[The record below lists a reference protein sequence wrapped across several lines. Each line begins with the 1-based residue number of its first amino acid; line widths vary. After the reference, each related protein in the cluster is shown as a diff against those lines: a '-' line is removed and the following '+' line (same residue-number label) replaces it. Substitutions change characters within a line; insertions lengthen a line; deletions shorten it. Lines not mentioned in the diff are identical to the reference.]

1 MYKDK
6 KKKKNK
12 IKTRGDG
19 FSVTPKPIPV
29 TFFEINEQTGKF
41 SAEAET
47 EEVKTETPVA
57 AEKEEELAAATEK
70 VEETTEEPDEDLPE
84 EEEKLEI
91 SDESEESETEEPDED
106 LPEEEEKLEIS
117 DEAEESETEKPDG
130 EAEEAPFVFD
140 RSKVDFEPDEEFLS
154 TYVPSEQED
163 AEEETEEETEEE
175 EKTFEKW
182 KEAVDFEPD
191 TGDNDEP
198 EEVAEDETEEEIDE
212 DEPVE
217 EIDEDEPE
225 EAELAD
231 EPEYEEDDEE
241 LADEEEPFEEEQEI
255 KIEQSDEGEYSS
267 GNLTAAT
274 SSAIKVESLDAE
286 PIKEAAEE
294 DEKTIAEIER
304 ITDAANAVEEKT
316 EEADEEPCD
325 TTEPDEEPE
334 EEVLDEPEK
343 VAEDEI
349 EDEEVDE
356 EPVDEETA
364 EADEPETTYEV
375 EKADEPETAYE
386 VEEAGEEEI
395 VCEPQSQAQAEEEQ
409 AQAEEE
415 QAQTEEEQ
423 AQTEAEEDEF
433 APVKGQ
439 ITLDEALSES
449 IDLSPG
455 REISDFF
462 TTPAHEDKPAEQAE
476 EITETDQTA
485 EQAEEI
491 TETDQTAEQAEEVT
505 ATDQTAE
512 QAEEINA
519 TDQTAE
525 QAEEVKIDAEREEP
539 LTVYEYAEAKPAKE
553 PAKECEQRDD
563 DEAEKG
569 IFDDVVTDN
578 GEDEYLTVFDEP
590 QANSEEA
597 EEAEAETIFEEPQ
610 PAETTHEEPQEQ
622 GEVSEQA
629 AESAETTQAVGEE
642 QKTQPSCEEKEEI
655 REEIPEET
663 EEEKFQKEQQKKQSL
678 RRKYMF
684 NEEYDQGSS
693 VAKIMVIG
701 VGGAGNNAVNRMIDQ
716 GVHTAQFVAINTDKQ
731 ALMLSKCPPENR
743 YQIGAE
749 ETKGLGAGANP
760 EIGEKAA
767 EESRELIEQIVDGV
781 DLLFIAAGMGGGTG
795 TGASPVIAKVAKEK
809 GCVTV
814 AVVTK
819 PFMFEGG
826 KREANAK
833 KGIAN
838 LEKYVDTMIIIP
850 NDKLL
855 EALKP
860 DTPMIEALKYAD
872 DTLRQGICGIAD
884 LIATPSLINLD
895 FADVSAI
902 IKNQGLAHMGVGRA
916 KGENRI
922 LEAVREAISSP
933 LLETTIEGAKG
944 VILNVT
950 GGKDL
955 TLKQVDEAAHSIKG
969 IVDPSANIIFGMN
982 INEALQEEVIITM
995 IATGFDRSADDSSD
1009 ASRAYKNL
1017 FTSRP
1022 EPEKKV
1028 EEPEEAK
1035 PSYVRSPYE
1044 RETARPA
1051 AQTPYARG
1059 YGEEEEAPRSRYAS
1073 PEQSS
1078 YGDKRDGYAREP
1090 YAGRPYDRHD
1100 EDYVER
1106 PQYDREQP
1114 RRAYGDERVVTTG
1127 AARNAYGE
1135 YGREDD
1141 RARDQRRGYEEPS
1154 YEDYPYGAPQE
1165 QQPKEEQK
1173 KGGLPAFVRKLFKK

>member
-12 IKTRGDG
+12 IKTRGGG

-57 AEKEEELAAATEK
+57 AEKEEELAAA
-70 VEETTEEPDEDLPE
+70 P
-84 EEEKLEI
+84 EKLE
-91 SDESEESETEEPDED
+91 ETTEEPDED

-198 EEVAEDETEEEIDE
+198 EKVAEDETEKVAEDETEEEIDE
-212 DEPVE
+212 EPEPEDEEVEEEPVE
-217 EIDEDEPE
+217 EEETEDEESIEEESEETEEIIDEDEPE

-255 KIEQSDEGEYSS
+255 KIEQTDEGEYSS

-304 ITDAANAVEEKT
+304 ITDAANAVEETT

-325 TTEPDEEPE
+325 TSEPDEEPE
-334 EEVLDEPEK
+334 EEVLDEPE
-343 VAEDEI
+343 A
-349 EDEEVDE
+349 
-356 EPVDEETA
+356 A
-364 EADEPETTYEV
+364 YEV
-375 EKADEPETAYE
+375 EKAD
-386 VEEAGEEEI
+386 EEEI
-395 VCEPQSQAQAEEEQ
+395 VCEPQSQAQAE
-409 AQAEEE
+409 
-415 QAQTEEEQ
+415 
-423 AQTEAEEDEF
+423 AEEDEF

-439 ITLDEALSES
+439 ITFDEALSES

-455 REISDFF
+455 GEISDFF

-476 EITETDQTA
+476 EVTA
-485 EQAEEI
+485 
-491 TETDQTAEQAEEVT
+491 TNQTAEQAEEVT

-512 QAEEINA
+512 QAEEVTA

-539 LTVYEYAEAKPAKE
+539 LTVYEYAEAE
-553 PAKECEQRDD
+553 PAKEDELTGD

-590 QANSEEA
+590 QANSKDS
-597 EEAEAETIFEEPQ
+597 EEAEAETISEEPQ
-610 PAETTHEEPQEQ
+610 PAETTSEEPQAQ
-622 GEVSEQA
+622 GDVSEQA
-629 AESAETTQAVGEE
+629 AESAQTTKAVGEE

-1100 EDYVER
+1100 EDYAER

-1114 RRAYGDERVVTTG
+1114 RRAYGEERVVTTG

-1135 YGREDD
+1135 YGREDE

>member
-12 IKTRGDG
+12 IKTRGGG

-29 TFFEINEQTGKF
+29 SFFEINEQTGKF
-41 SAEAET
+41 SSEEDLQST
-47 EEVKTETPVA
+47 DEEVTA
-57 AEKEEELAAATEK
+57 APAVDRTFSAQTAST
-70 VEETTEEPDEDLPE
+70 PDEEKQTEDLAR

-91 SDESEESETEEPDED
+91 SD
-106 LPEEEEKLEIS
+106 
-117 DEAEESETEKPDG
+117 

-163 AEEETEEETEEE
+163 TEEETEEE

-191 TGDNDEP
+191 TGDNDQP
-198 EEVAEDETEEEIDE
+198 EKVAEDE
-212 DEPVE
+212 EPVE
-217 EIDEDEPE
+217 EEPEKTEETIDEDEPE

-231 EPEYEEDDEE
+231 EEPEPVAAYEIEEASEEPEDEETDEDEPEEAE
-241 LADEEEPFEEEQEI
+241 LADEEPEPEDEENDEEPFEEEQEI

-274 SSAIKVESLDAE
+274 SSAVEVESLDVE
-286 PIKEAAEE
+286 TIKEAAEE

-304 ITDAANAVEEKT
+304 IAEAANAVEETK
-316 EEADEEPCD
+316 EEAGEAEEVCDYDEPE
-325 TTEPDEEPE
+325 EEPE
-334 EEVLDEPEK
+334 EEVLDEPE
-343 VAEDEI
+343 
-349 EDEEVDE
+349 
-356 EPVDEETA
+356 DEETA
-364 EADEPETTYEV
+364 EEDEPEAAYEV
-375 EKADEPETAYE
+375 EKADE
-386 VEEAGEEEI
+386 EEI
-395 VCEPQSQAQAEEEQ
+395 VEEEQ
-409 AQAEEE
+409 AQAEEP
-415 QAQTEEEQ
+415 QAQTES
-423 AQTEAEEDEF
+423 EEDEF
-433 APVKGQ
+433 APIKGQ
-439 ITLDEALSES
+439 ITFDEALSES
-449 IDLSPG
+449 IDVSPG
-455 REISDFF
+455 GEISDFF

-476 EITETDQTA
+476 EVTEAIQTA
-485 EQAEEI
+485 EQAEDVTA
-491 TETDQTAEQAEEVT
+491 TEQTAEQAEEVT
-505 ATDQTAE
+505 ETDQTAE
-512 QAEEINA
+512 QTEEVTETI
-519 TDQTAE
+519 QTAE
-525 QAEEVKIDAEREEP
+525 QAEEVELDAEREEP

-553 PAKECEQRDD
+553 GEPTGG
-563 DEAEKG
+563 DETEKG

-590 QANSEEA
+590 QANSEDSEDS
-597 EEAEAETIFEEPQ
+597 EENEAETITREESVTKTAKEPQPQEKIKEPQ
-610 PAETTHEEPQEQ
+610 PAETTFEEPQAQ
-622 GEVSEQA
+622 GVIAEQA
-629 AESAETTQAVGEE
+629 AEAAGATKTIGEE

-663 EEEKFQKEQQKKQSL
+663 EEEKFQKEQQKKQSI

-1100 EDYVER
+1100 EDYAER

-1114 RRAYGDERVVTTG
+1114 RRAYGEERVVTTG

>member
-12 IKTRGDG
+12 IKTRGGG

-29 TFFEINEQTGKF
+29 SFFEINEQTGKF

-47 EEVKTETPVA
+47 EEVKKETPVA
-57 AEKEEELAAATEK
+57 AEKEEELAAAPKE

-91 SDESEESETEEPDED
+91 SDEI
-106 LPEEEEKLEIS
+106 K
-117 DEAEESETEKPDG
+117 ESETEKSDG
-130 EAEEAPFVFD
+130 EAEEAEEAPFVFD

-163 AEEETEEETEEE
+163 SEEETEEETEEE

-182 KEAVDFEPD
+182 KESVDFEPD
-191 TGDNDEP
+191 AGDNDEP
-198 EEVAEDETEEEIDE
+198 EKVAEDE
-212 DEPVE
+212 EPVE
-217 EIDEDEPE
+217 EESEPEGEIEDEEIEDEIAEEPEPE

-231 EPEYEEDDEE
+231 EEHVNETDCEEIDEEIDEGEIAEDEEAEAELADEPEDEENDEE

-274 SSAIKVESLDAE
+274 SSAVKVESLDEE

-304 ITDAANAVEEKT
+304 IAEAANAVEETK

-325 TTEPDEEPE
+325 TSEPDEEPE
-334 EEVLDEPEK
+334 EEVLNETEG
-343 VAEDEI
+343 
-349 EDEEVDE
+349 
-356 EPVDEETA
+356 EETA
-364 EADEPETTYEV
+364 EEDEPEAAYEV
-375 EKADEPETAYE
+375 EKADEEET
-386 VEEAGEEEI
+386 V
-395 VCEPQSQAQAEEEQ
+395 EEEQ
-409 AQAEEE
+409 AQAEEP
-415 QAQTEEEQ
+415 QAQTES
-423 AQTEAEEDEF
+423 EEDEF

-439 ITLDEALSES
+439 ISLDEALSES
-449 IDLSPG
+449 IDLSPDG
-455 REISDFF
+455 EISDFF

-476 EITETDQTA
+476 EITATDQTVEQADEITETDQTV

-491 TETDQTAEQAEEVT
+491 TETDQTAEQAEDVT
-505 ATDQTAE
+505 ATE
-512 QAEEINA
+512 H
-519 TDQTAE
+519 
-525 QAEEVKIDAEREEP
+525 EEP

-553 PAKECEQRDD
+553 DEQRGD
-563 DEAEKG
+563 DETEKG
-569 IFDDVVTDN
+569 IFDDVVADN

-590 QANSEEA
+590 QANSEDG
-597 EEAEAETIFEEPQ
+597 EESEAETITREESVTKTAKEPQPQEKKKEPQ
-610 PAETTHEEPQEQ
+610 PAETTFEEPQAQ
-622 GEVSEQA
+622 GVIAEQA
-629 AESAETTQAVGEE
+629 EEAAEATKTIGEE

-663 EEEKFQKEQQKKQSL
+663 EEEKFQKEQQKKQSI

-1028 EEPEEAK
+1028 EEPEEK
-1035 PSYVRSPYE
+1035 PTSYVRSPYE

-1059 YGEEEEAPRSRYAS
+1059 YGEEEETPRSRYAS

-1100 EDYVER
+1100 EDYAER

-1114 RRAYGDERVVTTG
+1114 RRTYGDERVVTTG

-1135 YGREDD
+1135 YGREDE

-1154 YEDYPYGAPQE
+1154 YEDYPYGAPQK
-1165 QQPKEEQK
+1165 QQPEEEQK

>member
-12 IKTRGDG
+12 IKTRGGG

-29 TFFEINEQTGKF
+29 SFFEINEQTGKF
-41 SAEAET
+41 SSEEDLQSAD
-47 EEVKTETPVA
+47 EEVVQSTDEEVTA
-57 AEKEEELAAATEK
+57 APAVDRTFSAQSVST
-70 VEETTEEPDEDLPE
+70 PDEEKQTEDLAR

-91 SDESEESETEEPDED
+91 SD
-106 LPEEEEKLEIS
+106 
-117 DEAEESETEKPDG
+117 

-163 AEEETEEETEEE
+163 TEEETEEE

-198 EEVAEDETEEEIDE
+198 EEETEEEVADE
-212 DEPVE
+212 EPLNETEGE
-217 EIDEDEPE
+217 EIDGEPAEDEIDE
-225 EAELAD
+225 GEIAEDDEAEAEAELAD
-231 EPEYEEDDEE
+231 EPEDVEDDEE
-241 LADEEEPFEEEQEI
+241 TFEEEQEI

-274 SSAIKVESLDAE
+274 SSAVKVESLDEE

-304 ITDAANAVEEKT
+304 IADAANAVEETK

-325 TTEPDEEPE
+325 TPEPDEEPE
-334 EEVLDEPEK
+334 EEVLDEPE
-343 VAEDEI
+343 
-349 EDEEVDE
+349 
-356 EPVDEETA
+356 DEETA
-364 EADEPETTYEV
+364 EEDEPEAAYEV
-375 EKADEPETAYE
+375 EKADE
-386 VEEAGEEEI
+386 EEI
-395 VCEPQSQAQAEEEQ
+395 V
-409 AQAEEE
+409 EEE

-423 AQTEAEEDEF
+423 AQTESEEDEF

-439 ITLDEALSES
+439 ITFDEALSES

-462 TTPAHEDKPAEQAE
+462 TTPAHEDKPSEQAE
-476 EITETDQTA
+476 EVTSTEQTAEQAAEVTETDQTA
-485 EQAEEI
+485 EQAEDVTA
-491 TETDQTAEQAEEVT
+491 TEQTAEQAEDVT
-505 ATDQTAE
+505 AA
-512 QAEEINA
+512 
-519 TDQTAE
+519 DQTAE
-525 QAEEVKIDAEREEP
+525 QAEEVKIDTEHEEP

-553 PAKECEQRDD
+553 DEQRGD
-563 DEAEKG
+563 DETEKG
-569 IFDDVVTDN
+569 IFDDVVADN

-590 QANSEEA
+590 QANSENSEDG
-597 EEAEAETIFEEPQ
+597 EENEAETITREESVTKTAKEPQPQEKIKEPQPVQAIAETTFEEPQ
-610 PAETTHEEPQEQ
+610 AQ
-622 GEVSEQA
+622 GVIAEQA
-629 AESAETTQAVGEE
+629 EEAAEATKTIGEE

-663 EEEKFQKEQQKKQSL
+663 EEEKFQKEQQKKQSI

-1028 EEPEEAK
+1028 EEPEEK
-1035 PSYVRSPYE
+1035 QTSYVRSPYE

-1100 EDYVER
+1100 EDYAER
-1106 PQYDREQP
+1106 PQYDREQS
-1114 RRAYGDERVVTTG
+1114 RRAYGEERVVTTG
-1127 AARNAYGE
+1127 AARSAYGE

-1165 QQPKEEQK
+1165 QQPKEEPK

>member
-12 IKTRGDG
+12 IKTRGGG

-29 TFFEINEQTGKF
+29 SFFEINEQTGKF

-47 EEVKTETPVA
+47 EEVKKETPVA
-57 AEKEEELAAATEK
+57 AEKEEELAAAPKEL
-70 VEETTEEPDEDLPE
+70 EETTEEAEEDLSE

-91 SDESEESETEEPDED
+91 SDEI
-106 LPEEEEKLEIS
+106 K
-117 DEAEESETEKPDG
+117 ESETEKSDE

-163 AEEETEEETEEE
+163 TEEETEEE

-191 TGDNDEP
+191 AGDNDEP
-198 EEVAEDETEEEIDE
+198 EKVAEDEEPVEEESEETEETIDE
-212 DEPVE
+212 DEPDEAELADEEPVNETDCE
-217 EIDEDEPE
+217 EIDEEIDEGE
-225 EAELAD
+225 IAEDEEAEAELAD
-231 EPEYEEDDEE
+231 EPEDEEDEEELADEEPEPEDEENDEE

-267 GNLTAAT
+267 GNLTATT
-274 SSAIKVESLDAE
+274 SSAVKVESLDEE

-304 ITDAANAVEEKT
+304 IADAANAVEETK
-316 EEADEEPCD
+316 EEADVEKEPCN
-325 TTEPDEEPE
+325 TLEPE
-334 EEVLDEPEK
+334 EEVLDETEG
-343 VAEDEI
+343 
-349 EDEEVDE
+349 
-356 EPVDEETA
+356 EETA
-364 EADEPETTYEV
+364 EEDEPEAAYEV
-375 EKADEPETAYE
+375 EKADE
-386 VEEAGEEEI
+386 EEI
-395 VCEPQSQAQAEEEQ
+395 VEEEQ

-415 QAQTEEEQ
+415 QAQTES
-423 AQTEAEEDEF
+423 EEDEF

-449 IDLSPG
+449 IDLSPRG
-455 REISDFF
+455 EISNFF
-462 TTPAHEDKPAEQAE
+462 TTPAHEDKPAEQA
-476 EITETDQTA
+476 D
-485 EQAEEI
+485 EI

-505 ATDQTAE
+505 AADQTAE
-512 QAEEINA
+512 QAEDVTATEQTAEQADEITA
-519 TDQTAE
+519 TEQTAE
-525 QAEEVKIDAEREEP
+525 QAEEVKIDAENEEP

-553 PAKECEQRDD
+553 DEQRGD

-590 QANSEEA
+590 QANSENS
-597 EEAEAETIFEEPQ
+597 EENEAETITREESVTKTAKEPQPQEKIKEPQ
-610 PAETTHEEPQEQ
+610 PAETTFEEPQAQ
-622 GEVSEQA
+622 GVIAEQA
-629 AESAETTQAVGEE
+629 AESAEATKTIGEE
-642 QKTQPSCEEKEEI
+642 QITQPYCEEKEEI

-663 EEEKFQKEQQKKQSL
+663 EEEKFQKEQQKKQSI

-826 KREANAK
+826 KRESNAK

-1028 EEPEEAK
+1028 EEPEEK
-1035 PSYVRSPYE
+1035 PTSYVRSPYE

-1059 YGEEEEAPRSRYAS
+1059 YGEEEETPRSRYAS
-1073 PEQSS
+1073 PEQSA

-1100 EDYVER
+1100 EDYAER

-1154 YEDYPYGAPQE
+1154 YEDYPYGAPQK
-1165 QQPKEEQK
+1165 QQPEEEPK

>member
-12 IKTRGDG
+12 IKTRGGG

-41 SAEAET
+41 SSEEDFQSAD
-47 EEVKTETPVA
+47 EEVTATPA
-57 AEKEEELAAATEK
+57 GGQTFSAQSAST
-70 VEETTEEPDEDLPE
+70 PDEEKQTEDLAR

-91 SDESEESETEEPDED
+91 SD
-106 LPEEEEKLEIS
+106 
-117 DEAEESETEKPDG
+117 

-191 TGDNDEP
+191 TDDNDEP
-198 EEVAEDETEEEIDE
+198 EKVAKDEEPIKEEPEPEGEIEDEEIEDEIAEEPEPEAAYEIEEASEEPEDEEIADEEPE
-212 DEPVE
+212 DE
-217 EIDEDEPE
+217 EDEE
-225 EAELAD
+225 ELAD
-231 EPEYEEDDEE
+231 EEPEPEYEENDEE
-241 LADEEEPFEEEQEI
+241 LADEEETFEEEQEI
-255 KIEQSDEGEYSS
+255 KIEQSDEDEYSS

-274 SSAIKVESLDAE
+274 SLAIKVDSLDVE

-294 DEKTIAEIER
+294 DEKTIEEIER
-304 ITDAANAVEEKT
+304 IADAANAVEETK

-325 TTEPDEEPE
+325 TPEPDEEPE
-334 EEVLDEPEK
+334 EEVLDEPE
-343 VAEDEI
+343 
-349 EDEEVDE
+349 
-356 EPVDEETA
+356 DEET
-364 EADEPETTYEV
+364 
-375 EKADEPETAYE
+375 
-386 VEEAGEEEI
+386 
-395 VCEPQSQAQAEEEQ
+395 
-409 AQAEEE
+409 AEEE
-415 QAQTEEEQ
+415 QAQTES
-423 AQTEAEEDEF
+423 EEDEF

-439 ITLDEALSES
+439 ITFDEALSES

-462 TTPAHEDKPAEQAE
+462 TTPAHEDKPAEQA
-476 EITETDQTA
+476 D
-485 EQAEEI
+485 EI

-505 ATDQTAE
+505 E
-512 QAEEINA
+512 

-525 QAEEVKIDAEREEP
+525 QAEEVKIDAEHEEP

-553 PAKECEQRDD
+553 DELRGD
-563 DEAEKG
+563 DETEKG

-590 QANSEEA
+590 QANSENS
-597 EEAEAETIFEEPQ
+597 EESEAETITREESVTKTAKEPQPQEKKKEPQTAETTFEEPQ
-610 PAETTHEEPQEQ
+610 AQ
-622 GEVSEQA
+622 GVIAEQA
-629 AESAETTQAVGEE
+629 AESAEATKTIGEE
-642 QKTQPSCEEKEEI
+642 QRTQPSCEEKEEI

-663 EEEKFQKEQQKKQSL
+663 EEEKFQKEQQKKQSI

-684 NEEYDQGSS
+684 DEEYDQGSS

-826 KREANAK
+826 KRESNAK

-1028 EEPEEAK
+1028 EEPEEK
-1035 PSYVRSPYE
+1035 QTSYVRSPYE

-1059 YGEEEEAPRSRYAS
+1059 YGEEEEASRSRYAS

-1100 EDYVER
+1100 EDYAER
-1106 PQYDREQP
+1106 PQYDRDQP

-1127 AARNAYGE
+1127 AARSAYGE

-1154 YEDYPYGAPQE
+1154 YEDYPYGAPQK
-1165 QQPKEEQK
+1165 QQPEEEQK

>member
-12 IKTRGDG
+12 IKTRGGG

-29 TFFEINEQTGKF
+29 SFFEINEQTGKF
-41 SAEAET
+41 SSEEDLQSAD
-47 EEVKTETPVA
+47 EEVIQSVDEEVVQSADEEVVQSADEEVTATPAVDRTFSA
-57 AEKEEELAAATEK
+57 QSAST
-70 VEETTEEPDEDLPE
+70 PDEEKQTEDLAR

-91 SDESEESETEEPDED
+91 SD
-106 LPEEEEKLEIS
+106 
-117 DEAEESETEKPDG
+117 

-163 AEEETEEETEEE
+163 TEEETEEE

-198 EEVAEDETEEEIDE
+198 EEDIEKEVADEEPVTETEREEIDGEPAEDEESIEEES
-212 DEPVE
+212 E
-217 EIDEDEPE
+217 ETGETIAEDEPE
-225 EAELAD
+225 EDIEGEIAEDDEAEAELAD
-231 EPEYEEDDEE
+231 EEPEPEDEEDEEE

-274 SSAIKVESLDAE
+274 SSAVEVESLDME

-304 ITDAANAVEEKT
+304 IADAANAVEETK
-316 EEADEEPCD
+316 EEAGEAEEVCD
-325 TTEPDEEPE
+325 YDEPE
-334 EEVLDEPEK
+334 EEAEEEALGEPEEEPEDEEDEPE
-343 VAEDEI
+343 A
-349 EDEEVDE
+349 
-356 EPVDEETA
+356 A
-364 EADEPETTYEV
+364 YEV
-375 EKADEPETAYE
+375 EKADE
-386 VEEAGEEEI
+386 EEI
-395 VCEPQSQAQAEEEQ
+395 VEEEQ
-409 AQAEEE
+409 AQAEEP
-415 QAQTEEEQ
+415 QAQTES
-423 AQTEAEEDEF
+423 EEDEF

-439 ITLDEALSES
+439 ITFDEALSES
-449 IDLSPG
+449 IDVSPG
-455 REISDFF
+455 GEISDFF

-476 EITETDQTA
+476 EVTETNQTAEQTEEVTATEQTA
-485 EQAEEI
+485 EQAEDVTA
-491 TETDQTAEQAEEVT
+491 TEQTAEQAEEVELDT
-505 ATDQTAE
+505 
-512 QAEEINA
+512 
-519 TDQTAE
+519 
-525 QAEEVKIDAEREEP
+525 EREEP

-553 PAKECEQRDD
+553 GEQRGD
-563 DEAEKG
+563 DETEKG
-569 IFDDVVTDN
+569 IFDDVVAGN

-590 QANSEEA
+590 QAENEEN
-597 EEAEAETIFEEPQ
+597 EAETITREESVTKTAKEPQPQEKIKEPQ
-610 PAETTHEEPQEQ
+610 PAETTFEEPQAQ
-622 GEVSEQA
+622 GVIAEQA
-629 AESAETTQAVGEE
+629 EEAAEATKTIGEE
-642 QKTQPSCEEKEEI
+642 QKTQPYCEEKEEI
-655 REEIPEET
+655 REEIHEET
-663 EEEKFQKEQQKKQSL
+663 EEEKFQKGQQKKQSI

-1028 EEPEEAK
+1028 EEPEEK
-1035 PSYVRSPYE
+1035 QTSYVRSPYE

-1100 EDYVER
+1100 EDYAER
-1106 PQYDREQP
+1106 PQYDREQS
-1114 RRAYGDERVVTTG
+1114 RRAYGEERVVTTG
-1127 AARNAYGE
+1127 AARSAYGE

-1165 QQPKEEQK
+1165 QQPKEEPK

>member
-12 IKTRGDG
+12 IKTRGGG

-29 TFFEINEQTGKF
+29 SFFEINEQTGKF
-41 SAEAET
+41 SSEEDLQST
-47 EEVKTETPVA
+47 DEEVVQSVDEEVIQSTDEEVTA
-57 AEKEEELAAATEK
+57 APAVDRTFSAQSAST
-70 VEETTEEPDEDLPE
+70 PDE
-84 EEEKLEI
+84 EKQ
-91 SDESEESETEEPDED
+91 TED
-106 LPEEEEKLEIS
+106 LAREEEKLEIS
-117 DEAEESETEKPDG
+117 DEAEE
-130 EAEEAPFVFD
+130 APFVFD
-140 RSKVDFEPDEEFLS
+140 RSKGDFEPDEEFLS

-163 AEEETEEETEEE
+163 TEEETEEE

-182 KEAVDFEPD
+182 KESVDFEPD
-191 TGDNDEP
+191 AGDNDEP
-198 EEVAEDETEEEIDE
+198 EEDIEEEALGEPEDEETAEEDEPEEDIEEEVADEEPVTETEDEEIAEEPAEDEIDE
-212 DEPVE
+212 DEPEDE
-217 EIDEDEPE
+217 ESIEEESEEAEETIAEDEPE

-231 EPEYEEDDEE
+231 EPEDEEDDK
-241 LADEEEPFEEEQEI
+241 EPFEEEQQI

-274 SSAIKVESLDAE
+274 SSAVEVESLDVE

-304 ITDAANAVEEKT
+304 IADAANAVDETK
-316 EEADEEPCD
+316 EEADVEKE
-325 TTEPDEEPE
+325 EEPE
-334 EEVLDEPEK
+334 EEVLDEPEDK
-343 VAEDEI
+343 
-349 EDEEVDE
+349 
-356 EPVDEETA
+356 ETA
-364 EADEPETTYEV
+364 EEDEPEAAYEV
-375 EKADEPETAYE
+375 EKADE
-386 VEEAGEEEI
+386 EEI
-395 VCEPQSQAQAEEEQ
+395 VEEEQ
-409 AQAEEE
+409 AQAEEP
-415 QAQTEEEQ
+415 QAQTES
-423 AQTEAEEDEF
+423 EEDEF

-439 ITLDEALSES
+439 ITFDEALSES
-449 IDLSPG
+449 IDVSPG
-455 REISDFF
+455 GEISDFF

-476 EITETDQTA
+476 DVTATEQTA

-491 TETDQTAEQAEEVT
+491 AETDQTAEQTEEVTATEQTAEQAEEVT

-512 QAEEINA
+512 QAEE
-519 TDQTAE
+519 
-525 QAEEVKIDAEREEP
+525 VKIDAEHEEP

-553 PAKECEQRDD
+553 DEQRGD
-563 DEAEKG
+563 DETEKG

-590 QANSEEA
+590 QANSEDS
-597 EEAEAETIFEEPQ
+597 EENEAETITREESVTKTAKEPQPQEKIKEPQ
-610 PAETTHEEPQEQ
+610 PAETTFEEPQAQ
-622 GEVSEQA
+622 GVIAEQA
-629 AESAETTQAVGEE
+629 EEAAEATKTIGEE
-642 QKTQPSCEEKEEI
+642 QKTQPYCEEKEEI

-663 EEEKFQKEQQKKQSL
+663 EEEKFQKEQQKKQSI

-1028 EEPEEAK
+1028 EEPEEK
-1035 PSYVRSPYE
+1035 QTSYVRSPYE

-1059 YGEEEEAPRSRYAS
+1059 YGEEEETPRSRYAS

-1100 EDYVER
+1100 EDYAER
-1106 PQYDREQP
+1106 PQYDREQS
-1114 RRAYGDERVVTTG
+1114 RRAYGEERVVTTG
-1127 AARNAYGE
+1127 AARSAYGE

-1165 QQPKEEQK
+1165 QQPKEEPK

>member
-1 MYKDK
+1 
-6 KKKKNK
+6 
-12 IKTRGDG
+12 
-19 FSVTPKPIPV
+19 
-29 TFFEINEQTGKF
+29 
-41 SAEAET
+41 
-47 EEVKTETPVA
+47 
-57 AEKEEELAAATEK
+57 
-70 VEETTEEPDEDLPE
+70 
-84 EEEKLEI
+84 
-91 SDESEESETEEPDED
+91 
-106 LPEEEEKLEIS
+106 
-117 DEAEESETEKPDG
+117 
-130 EAEEAPFVFD
+130 
-140 RSKVDFEPDEEFLS
+140 
-154 TYVPSEQED
+154 
-163 AEEETEEETEEE
+163 
-175 EKTFEKW
+175 
-182 KEAVDFEPD
+182 
-191 TGDNDEP
+191 
-198 EEVAEDETEEEIDE
+198 
-212 DEPVE
+212 
-217 EIDEDEPE
+217 
-225 EAELAD
+225 
-231 EPEYEEDDEE
+231 
-241 LADEEEPFEEEQEI
+241 
-255 KIEQSDEGEYSS
+255 
-267 GNLTAAT
+267 
-274 SSAIKVESLDAE
+274 
-286 PIKEAAEE
+286 
-294 DEKTIAEIER
+294 
-304 ITDAANAVEEKT
+304 
-316 EEADEEPCD
+316 
-325 TTEPDEEPE
+325 
-334 EEVLDEPEK
+334 
-343 VAEDEI
+343 
-349 EDEEVDE
+349 
-356 EPVDEETA
+356 
-364 EADEPETTYEV
+364 
-375 EKADEPETAYE
+375 
-386 VEEAGEEEI
+386 
-395 VCEPQSQAQAEEEQ
+395 
-409 AQAEEE
+409 
-415 QAQTEEEQ
+415 
-423 AQTEAEEDEF
+423 
-433 APVKGQ
+433 
-439 ITLDEALSES
+439 
-449 IDLSPG
+449 
-455 REISDFF
+455 
-462 TTPAHEDKPAEQAE
+462 
-476 EITETDQTA
+476 
-485 EQAEEI
+485 
-491 TETDQTAEQAEEVT
+491 
-505 ATDQTAE
+505 
-512 QAEEINA
+512 
-519 TDQTAE
+519 
-525 QAEEVKIDAEREEP
+525 
-539 LTVYEYAEAKPAKE
+539 
-553 PAKECEQRDD
+553 
-563 DEAEKG
+563 
-569 IFDDVVTDN
+569 
-578 GEDEYLTVFDEP
+578 
-590 QANSEEA
+590 
-597 EEAEAETIFEEPQ
+597 
-610 PAETTHEEPQEQ
+610 
-622 GEVSEQA
+622 
-629 AESAETTQAVGEE
+629 
-642 QKTQPSCEEKEEI
+642 
-655 REEIPEET
+655 
-663 EEEKFQKEQQKKQSL
+663 
-678 RRKYMF
+678 MF

-826 KREANAK
+826 KRESNAK

-1028 EEPEEAK
+1028 EEPEEK
-1035 PSYVRSPYE
+1035 PTSYVRSPYE

-1059 YGEEEEAPRSRYAS
+1059 YCEEEEAPRSRYAS

-1100 EDYVER
+1100 EDYAEKDR
-1106 PQYDREQP
+1106 YDRERP

-1154 YEDYPYGAPQE
+1154 YEDYPYGAPQK
-1165 QQPKEEQK
+1165 QQPEEEQK

>member
-1 MYKDK
+1 M
-6 KKKKNK
+6 
-12 IKTRGDG
+12 
-19 FSVTPKPIPV
+19 
-29 TFFEINEQTGKF
+29 
-41 SAEAET
+41 
-47 EEVKTETPVA
+47 
-57 AEKEEELAAATEK
+57 
-70 VEETTEEPDEDLPE
+70 
-84 EEEKLEI
+84 
-91 SDESEESETEEPDED
+91 
-106 LPEEEEKLEIS
+106 
-117 DEAEESETEKPDG
+117 
-130 EAEEAPFVFD
+130 FD
-140 RSKVDFEPDEEFLS
+140 
-154 TYVPSEQED
+154 
-163 AEEETEEETEEE
+163 
-175 EKTFEKW
+175 
-182 KEAVDFEPD
+182 
-191 TGDNDEP
+191 
-198 EEVAEDETEEEIDE
+198 
-212 DEPVE
+212 
-217 EIDEDEPE
+217 
-225 EAELAD
+225 
-231 EPEYEEDDEE
+231 
-241 LADEEEPFEEEQEI
+241 
-255 KIEQSDEGEYSS
+255 
-267 GNLTAAT
+267 
-274 SSAIKVESLDAE
+274 
-286 PIKEAAEE
+286 
-294 DEKTIAEIER
+294 
-304 ITDAANAVEEKT
+304 
-316 EEADEEPCD
+316 
-325 TTEPDEEPE
+325 
-334 EEVLDEPEK
+334 
-343 VAEDEI
+343 
-349 EDEEVDE
+349 
-356 EPVDEETA
+356 
-364 EADEPETTYEV
+364 
-375 EKADEPETAYE
+375 
-386 VEEAGEEEI
+386 
-395 VCEPQSQAQAEEEQ
+395 
-409 AQAEEE
+409 
-415 QAQTEEEQ
+415 
-423 AQTEAEEDEF
+423 
-433 APVKGQ
+433 
-439 ITLDEALSES
+439 
-449 IDLSPG
+449 
-455 REISDFF
+455 
-462 TTPAHEDKPAEQAE
+462 
-476 EITETDQTA
+476 
-485 EQAEEI
+485 
-491 TETDQTAEQAEEVT
+491 
-505 ATDQTAE
+505 
-512 QAEEINA
+512 
-519 TDQTAE
+519 
-525 QAEEVKIDAEREEP
+525 
-539 LTVYEYAEAKPAKE
+539 
-553 PAKECEQRDD
+553 
-563 DEAEKG
+563 
-569 IFDDVVTDN
+569 
-578 GEDEYLTVFDEP
+578 
-590 QANSEEA
+590 
-597 EEAEAETIFEEPQ
+597 
-610 PAETTHEEPQEQ
+610 
-622 GEVSEQA
+622 
-629 AESAETTQAVGEE
+629 
-642 QKTQPSCEEKEEI
+642 
-655 REEIPEET
+655 
-663 EEEKFQKEQQKKQSL
+663 
-678 RRKYMF
+678 
-684 NEEYDQGSS
+684 EEYDQGSS

-826 KREANAK
+826 KRESNAK

-1028 EEPEEAK
+1028 EEPEEK
-1035 PSYVRSPYE
+1035 QTSYVRSPYE

-1059 YGEEEEAPRSRYAS
+1059 YDEEEEAPRSRYAS

-1100 EDYVER
+1100 EDYAER
-1106 PQYDREQP
+1106 PQYDRDQP

-1127 AARNAYGE
+1127 AARSAYGE

-1154 YEDYPYGAPQE
+1154 YEDYPYGAPQK
-1165 QQPKEEQK
+1165 QQPEEEPK

>member
-12 IKTRGDG
+12 IKTRGGG

-29 TFFEINEQTGKF
+29 SFFEINEQTGKF

-47 EEVKTETPVA
+47 EEVKKETPVA
-57 AEKEEELAAATEK
+57 AEKEEELAAASKEL
-70 VEETTEEPDEDLPE
+70 EETTEEAEEDLPE

-91 SDESEESETEEPDED
+91 SDEI
-106 LPEEEEKLEIS
+106 K
-117 DEAEESETEKPDG
+117 ESETEKFDG
-130 EAEEAPFVFD
+130 EAEEAEEAPFVFD

-163 AEEETEEETEEE
+163 TAEETEEETEEE

-182 KEAVDFEPD
+182 KESVDFEPD
-191 TGDNDEP
+191 AGDNDQP
-198 EEVAEDETEEEIDE
+198 EKVAEDE
-212 DEPVE
+212 EPVE
-217 EIDEDEPE
+217 EESEPECEIEDEEIEDEIAEEPEPE

-231 EPEYEEDDEE
+231 EEPVNETDCEEIDEEIDEGEIAEDEEAEAELADEPEDEENDEE

-274 SSAIKVESLDAE
+274 SSAVKVESLDEE

-304 ITDAANAVEEKT
+304 IAEAANAVEETK
-316 EEADEEPCD
+316 EEAGEAEEVCHYD
-325 TTEPDEEPE
+325 EPE
-334 EEVLDEPEK
+334 EEAEEEALGEPEEEEDEPE
-343 VAEDEI
+343 A
-349 EDEEVDE
+349 
-356 EPVDEETA
+356 A
-364 EADEPETTYEV
+364 YEV
-375 EKADEPETAYE
+375 EKADE
-386 VEEAGEEEI
+386 EEI
-395 VCEPQSQAQAEEEQ
+395 VEEEQ
-409 AQAEEE
+409 AQAEET
-415 QAQTEEEQ
+415 QAQAES
-423 AQTEAEEDEF
+423 EEDEF

-439 ITLDEALSES
+439 ITFDEALSES
-449 IDLSPG
+449 IDVSPG
-455 REISDFF
+455 SEISDFF
-462 TTPAHEDKPAEQAE
+462 TTPAHEDKPSEQAE
-476 EITETDQTA
+476 DVTATEQTA
-485 EQAEEI
+485 EQAEEV
-491 TETDQTAEQAEEVT
+491 TETNQTAEQAEEVT
-505 ATDQTAE
+505 ATEQTAE
-512 QAEEINA
+512 QAEDVTA
-519 TDQTAE
+519 TE
-525 QAEEVKIDAEREEP
+525 HEEP

-553 PAKECEQRDD
+553 DEQRGD
-563 DEAEKG
+563 DETEKG
-569 IFDDVVTDN
+569 IVDDVVADN

-590 QANSEEA
+590 QANGEDSEEN
-597 EEAEAETIFEEPQ
+597 EAETITREESVTKTAKEPQPQEKIKEPQ
-610 PAETTHEEPQEQ
+610 PAETTFEEPQAQ
-622 GEVSEQA
+622 GVIAEQA
-629 AESAETTQAVGEE
+629 EEAAEATKTIGEE
-642 QKTQPSCEEKEEI
+642 QKTQPYCEEKEEI

-663 EEEKFQKEQQKKQSL
+663 EEEKFQKEQQKKQSI

-1028 EEPEEAK
+1028 EEPEEK
-1035 PSYVRSPYE
+1035 QTSYVRSPYE

-1073 PEQSS
+1073 SEQSS

-1100 EDYVER
+1100 EDYAER
-1106 PQYDREQP
+1106 PQYDREQS
-1114 RRAYGDERVVTTG
+1114 RRAYGEERVVTTG
-1127 AARNAYGE
+1127 AARSAYGE

-1165 QQPKEEQK
+1165 QQPKEEPK

>member
-12 IKTRGDG
+12 IKTRGGG

-29 TFFEINEQTGKF
+29 SFFEINEQTGKF

-47 EEVKTETPVA
+47 EEVKEETPVA
-57 AEKEEELAAATEK
+57 AEKEEELAAAPKEL
-70 VEETTEEPDEDLPE
+70 EETTEETEEDLPE

-91 SDESEESETEEPDED
+91 SDEI
-106 LPEEEEKLEIS
+106 K
-117 DEAEESETEKPDG
+117 ESETEKFDG
-130 EAEEAPFVFD
+130 EAEEAEEAPFVFD

-163 AEEETEEETEEE
+163 SEEETEEETEEE

-182 KEAVDFEPD
+182 KESVDFEPD
-191 TGDNDEP
+191 AGDNDEP
-198 EEVAEDETEEEIDE
+198 EKVAEDE
-212 DEPVE
+212 EPVE
-217 EIDEDEPE
+217 EESEETEETIDEDEPE
-225 EAELAD
+225 EA
-231 EPEYEEDDEE
+231 E

-274 SSAIKVESLDAE
+274 SSAVKVESLDEE

-304 ITDAANAVEEKT
+304 IAEAANAVEETK

-325 TTEPDEEPE
+325 TPEPGEEPE
-334 EEVLDEPEK
+334 EEVLDEPE
-343 VAEDEI
+343 
-349 EDEEVDE
+349 
-356 EPVDEETA
+356 DEETA
-364 EADEPETTYEV
+364 EEDEPEAAYEV
-375 EKADEPETAYE
+375 EKADE
-386 VEEAGEEEI
+386 EEI
-395 VCEPQSQAQAEEEQ
+395 VEEEQ
-409 AQAEEE
+409 AQAEEP
-415 QAQTEEEQ
+415 QVQTESG
-423 AQTEAEEDEF
+423 EDEF

-439 ITLDEALSES
+439 ITFDEALSES

-462 TTPAHEDKPAEQAE
+462 TTPAHEDKPAEQAD
-476 EITETDQTA
+476 EITETDQTV
-485 EQAEEI
+485 EQADEI

-505 ATDQTAE
+505 AA
-512 QAEEINA
+512 
-519 TDQTAE
+519 DQTAE
-525 QAEEVKIDAEREEP
+525 QAEEVKIDAEHEEP

-553 PAKECEQRDD
+553 DEQRGD
-563 DEAEKG
+563 DETEKG
-569 IFDDVVTDN
+569 IFDDVVADN

-590 QANSEEA
+590 QANSEES
-597 EEAEAETIFEEPQ
+597 EESEAETITREESVTKTAKEPQ
-610 PAETTHEEPQEQ
+610 PQEKIKEPQTAETTFDEPQAQ
-622 GEVSEQA
+622 GVIAEQA
-629 AESAETTQAVGEE
+629 AESAEATKTIGEE

-663 EEEKFQKEQQKKQSL
+663 EEEKLQKEQQKKQSI

-826 KREANAK
+826 KRESNAK

-1028 EEPEEAK
+1028 EEPEEK
-1035 PSYVRSPYE
+1035 PTSYVRSPYE

-1059 YGEEEEAPRSRYAS
+1059 YGEEEESSRSRYAS

-1100 EDYVER
+1100 EDYAER
-1106 PQYDREQP
+1106 PQYDRDQP

-1127 AARNAYGE
+1127 AARSAYGE

-1154 YEDYPYGAPQE
+1154 YEDYPYGAPQK
-1165 QQPKEEQK
+1165 QQPEEEPK

>member
-12 IKTRGDG
+12 IKTRGGG

-57 AEKEEELAAATEK
+57 AEKEEELAAAPEK
-70 VEETTEEPDEDLPE
+70 LEETTEEPDEDLPE

-91 SDESEESETEEPDED
+91 SDET
-106 LPEEEEKLEIS
+106 
-117 DEAEESETEKPDG
+117 
-130 EAEEAPFVFD
+130 EEAPFVFD

-163 AEEETEEETEEE
+163 TEEETEEE

-182 KEAVDFEPD
+182 KESVDFEPD
-191 TGDNDEP
+191 AGDNDQP
-198 EEVAEDETEEEIDE
+198 EKVAEDEEPVEEESEETEETIDE
-212 DEPVE
+212 DEPDEAELADE
-217 EIDEDEPE
+217 EPEAAYEIEEASEEPEDGETNEDEPE

-231 EPEYEEDDEE
+231 EEHVNETDCEEIDKEPEPEDEENDEE

-274 SSAIKVESLDAE
+274 SSAVEVESLDEE

-304 ITDAANAVEEKT
+304 IAEAANAVEETK
-316 EEADEEPCD
+316 EEADEEEPCD
-325 TTEPDEEPE
+325 TPEPDEEPE
-334 EEVLDEPEK
+334 EEVLDEPE
-343 VAEDEI
+343 
-349 EDEEVDE
+349 
-356 EPVDEETA
+356 
-364 EADEPETTYEV
+364 DEPE
-375 EKADEPETAYE
+375 AAYE
-386 VEEAGEEEI
+386 VEETDEEEI
-395 VCEPQSQAQAEEEQ
+395 VCEPQSQAQ
-409 AQAEEE
+409 
-415 QAQTEEEQ
+415 TES
-423 AQTEAEEDEF
+423 EEDEF

-449 IDLSPG
+449 IDLSPDG
-455 REISDFF
+455 EISDFF
-462 TTPAHEDKPAEQAE
+462 TTPAHEDKPAEQA
-476 EITETDQTA
+476 D
-485 EQAEEI
+485 EI

-505 ATDQTAE
+505 AADQTAE
-512 QAEEINA
+512 QAEDVTATEQTAEQADEITA
-519 TDQTAE
+519 TEQTAE
-525 QAEEVKIDAEREEP
+525 QAEEVKIDAEHEEP

-553 PAKECEQRDD
+553 DEQRGD
-563 DEAEKG
+563 DEMEKG
-569 IFDDVVTDN
+569 IFDDVVADN

-590 QANSEEA
+590 QANSEDG
-597 EEAEAETIFEEPQ
+597 EENEAETITREESVTKTAKEPQPQEKIKEPQ
-610 PAETTHEEPQEQ
+610 PAETTFEEPQAQ
-622 GEVSEQA
+622 GVIAEQA
-629 AESAETTQAVGEE
+629 TEATKTIGEE
-642 QKTQPSCEEKEEI
+642 QKTQPYCEEKEEI

-663 EEEKFQKEQQKKQSL
+663 EEEKFQKEQQKKQSI

-826 KREANAK
+826 KRESNAK

-1028 EEPEEAK
+1028 EEPEEK
-1035 PSYVRSPYE
+1035 PTSYVRSPYE

-1059 YGEEEEAPRSRYAS
+1059 YDEEEEAPRSRYAS

-1100 EDYVER
+1100 EDYAER

-1114 RRAYGDERVVTTG
+1114 RRTYGEERVVTTG

-1154 YEDYPYGAPQE
+1154 YEDYPYGAPQK
-1165 QQPKEEQK
+1165 QQPEEEQK

>member
-12 IKTRGDG
+12 IKTRGGG

-29 TFFEINEQTGKF
+29 SFFEINEQTGKF
-41 SAEAET
+41 SSEEDLQSAD
-47 EEVKTETPVA
+47 EEVVQSADEEVTATPAVGQTFSA
-57 AEKEEELAAATEK
+57 QSAST
-70 VEETTEEPDEDLPE
+70 PDEEKQTEDLAR

-91 SDESEESETEEPDED
+91 SD
-106 LPEEEEKLEIS
+106 
-117 DEAEESETEKPDG
+117 

-163 AEEETEEETEEE
+163 TEEETEEE

-182 KEAVDFEPD
+182 KESVDFEPD
-191 TGDNDEP
+191 AGDNDEP
-198 EEVAEDETEEEIDE
+198 EDEET
-212 DEPVE
+212 
-217 EIDEDEPE
+217 DEDEPE

-231 EPEYEEDDEE
+231 EEPVNETDCEEIDEEIDEGEIAENDEAEAE
-241 LADEEEPFEEEQEI
+241 LADEPEDEEVADEELFEEEQEI

-274 SSAIKVESLDAE
+274 SSAVEVESLDME

-304 ITDAANAVEEKT
+304 IADAANAVEETK
-316 EEADEEPCD
+316 EEADEEKEPCD
-325 TTEPDEEPE
+325 TLEPDEEPE
-334 EEVLDEPEK
+334 EEVLDEPE
-343 VAEDEI
+343 
-349 EDEEVDE
+349 
-356 EPVDEETA
+356 DEETA
-364 EADEPETTYEV
+364 EEDEPEAAYEV
-375 EKADEPETAYE
+375 EKAD
-386 VEEAGEEEI
+386 VEET
-395 VCEPQSQAQAEEEQ
+395 VEEEQ

-415 QAQTEEEQ
+415 QAQTES
-423 AQTEAEEDEF
+423 EEDEF

-439 ITLDEALSES
+439 ITFDEALSES

-455 REISDFF
+455 GEISDFF
-462 TTPAHEDKPAEQAE
+462 TTPAHEDKPAEQAD
-476 EITETDQTA
+476 EITETDQTV

-491 TETDQTAEQAEEVT
+491 TAA
-505 ATDQTAE
+505 
-512 QAEEINA
+512 
-519 TDQTAE
+519 DQTAE
-525 QAEEVKIDAEREEP
+525 QAEEVKIDAEHEEP

-553 PAKECEQRDD
+553 GEQRGD
-563 DEAEKG
+563 DETEKG
-569 IFDDVVTDN
+569 IFDDVVADN

-590 QANSEEA
+590 QASSENSEES
-597 EEAEAETIFEEPQ
+597 EAETITREESVTKTAKEPQPQEKIKEPQTAETTFEEPQ
-610 PAETTHEEPQEQ
+610 AQ
-622 GEVSEQA
+622 GVIAEQA
-629 AESAETTQAVGEE
+629 AESAEATKTIGEE

-663 EEEKFQKEQQKKQSL
+663 EEEKFQKEQQKKQSI

-826 KREANAK
+826 KRESNAK

-1028 EEPEEAK
+1028 EEPEEK
-1035 PSYVRSPYE
+1035 QTSYVRSPYE

-1059 YGEEEEAPRSRYAS
+1059 YGEEEETPRSRYAS
-1073 PEQSS
+1073 PEQSA

-1100 EDYVER
+1100 EDYAER

-1114 RRAYGDERVVTTG
+1114 RRAYGEERVVTTG

>member
-12 IKTRGDG
+12 IKTRGGG

-29 TFFEINEQTGKF
+29 SFFEINEQTGKF
-41 SAEAET
+41 SSEEDLQSAD
-47 EEVKTETPVA
+47 EEVVQSADEEVVQSSDEEVVQSADEEVTA
-57 AEKEEELAAATEK
+57 APAVGQTFSAQTAST
-70 VEETTEEPDEDLPE
+70 PDE
-84 EEEKLEI
+84 EKQ
-91 SDESEESETEEPDED
+91 TED
-106 LPEEEEKLEIS
+106 LAREEEKLEIS
-117 DEAEESETEKPDG
+117 DEAEEV
-130 EAEEAPFVFD
+130 PFVFD
-140 RSKVDFEPDEEFLS
+140 RSTVDFEPDEEFLS

-163 AEEETEEETEEE
+163 TEEETEEE

-182 KEAVDFEPD
+182 KESVDFEPD
-191 TGDNDEP
+191 AGDNDQP
-198 EEVAEDETEEEIDE
+198 EKVAEDE
-212 DEPVE
+212 EPVE
-217 EIDEDEPE
+217 EESEPEAAYEIEEASEEPEDEETDEDEPE
-225 EAELAD
+225 EAELADEEPVNETDCEEIDEEIDEGEIAENDEAEAELAD
-231 EPEYEEDDEE
+231 EPEYEEDDK
-241 LADEEEPFEEEQEI
+241 EPFEEEQEI

-274 SSAIKVESLDAE
+274 SSAVKVESLDEE

-304 ITDAANAVEEKT
+304 IAEAANAVEETK

-325 TTEPDEEPE
+325 TPEPDEEPE
-334 EEVLDEPEK
+334 EEVLNETEG
-343 VAEDEI
+343 
-349 EDEEVDE
+349 
-356 EPVDEETA
+356 EETA
-364 EADEPETTYEV
+364 EEDEPEAAYEV
-375 EKADEPETAYE
+375 EKADE
-386 VEEAGEEEI
+386 EEI
-395 VCEPQSQAQAEEEQ
+395 VEEERAQAEEPQAQAES
-409 AQAEEE
+409 
-415 QAQTEEEQ
+415 
-423 AQTEAEEDEF
+423 EEDEF

-439 ITLDEALSES
+439 ITFDEALSES
-449 IDLSPG
+449 IDVSPRG
-455 REISDFF
+455 EISDFF

-476 EITETDQTA
+476 EV
-485 EQAEEI
+485 

-505 ATDQTAE
+505 AADQTAE
-512 QAEEINA
+512 QAEDVTA
-519 TDQTAE
+519 TE
-525 QAEEVKIDAEREEP
+525 HEEP

-553 PAKECEQRDD
+553 DEQRGD
-563 DEAEKG
+563 DETEKG
-569 IFDDVVTDN
+569 IFDDVVADN

-590 QANSEEA
+590 QANSEDG
-597 EEAEAETIFEEPQ
+597 EESEAETITREESVTKTAKEPQPQEKIKEPQ
-610 PAETTHEEPQEQ
+610 PAETTFEEPQAQ
-622 GEVSEQA
+622 GVIAEQA
-629 AESAETTQAVGEE
+629 EEAAEATKTIGEE
-642 QKTQPSCEEKEEI
+642 QKTQPYCEEKEEI

-663 EEEKFQKEQQKKQSL
+663 EEEKFQKEQQKKQSI

-826 KREANAK
+826 KRESNAK

-1028 EEPEEAK
+1028 EEPEEK
-1035 PSYVRSPYE
+1035 QTSYVRSPYE

-1100 EDYVER
+1100 EDYAER
-1106 PQYDREQP
+1106 PQYDREQS
-1114 RRAYGDERVVTTG
+1114 RRAYGEERVVTTG
-1127 AARNAYGE
+1127 AARSAYGE

-1165 QQPKEEQK
+1165 QQPKEEPK

>member
-12 IKTRGDG
+12 IKTRGGG

-41 SAEAET
+41 SSEEDFQSAD
-47 EEVKTETPVA
+47 EEVTATPA
-57 AEKEEELAAATEK
+57 GGQTFSAQSAST
-70 VEETTEEPDEDLPE
+70 PDEEKQTEDLAR

-91 SDESEESETEEPDED
+91 SD
-106 LPEEEEKLEIS
+106 
-117 DEAEESETEKPDG
+117 

-191 TGDNDEP
+191 TDDNDEP
-198 EEVAEDETEEEIDE
+198 EKVAKDEEPIKEEPEPEGEIEDEEIEDEIAEEPEPEAAYEIEEASEEPEDEEIADEEPE
-212 DEPVE
+212 DE
-217 EIDEDEPE
+217 EDEE
-225 EAELAD
+225 ELAD
-231 EPEYEEDDEE
+231 EEPEPEYEENDEE
-241 LADEEEPFEEEQEI
+241 LADEEETFEEEQEI
-255 KIEQSDEGEYSS
+255 KIEQSDEDEYSS

-274 SSAIKVESLDAE
+274 SLAIKVDSLDVE

-294 DEKTIAEIER
+294 DEKTIEEIER
-304 ITDAANAVEEKT
+304 IADAANAVEETK

-325 TTEPDEEPE
+325 TPEPDEEPE
-334 EEVLDEPEK
+334 EEVLDEPE
-343 VAEDEI
+343 
-349 EDEEVDE
+349 
-356 EPVDEETA
+356 DEETA
-364 EADEPETTYEV
+364 EEDEPEAAYEV
-375 EKADEPETAYE
+375 EKADE
-386 VEEAGEEEI
+386 EEI
-395 VCEPQSQAQAEEEQ
+395 VEEEQ

-415 QAQTEEEQ
+415 QAQTES
-423 AQTEAEEDEF
+423 EEDEF

-439 ITLDEALSES
+439 ITFDEALSES

-462 TTPAHEDKPAEQAE
+462 TTPAHEDKPAEQA
-476 EITETDQTA
+476 D
-485 EQAEEI
+485 EI

-505 ATDQTAE
+505 E
-512 QAEEINA
+512 

-525 QAEEVKIDAEREEP
+525 QAEEVKIDAEHEEP

-553 PAKECEQRDD
+553 DELRGD
-563 DEAEKG
+563 DETEKG

-590 QANSEEA
+590 QANSENS
-597 EEAEAETIFEEPQ
+597 EESEAETITREESVTKTAKEPQPQEKKKEPQTAETTFEEPQ
-610 PAETTHEEPQEQ
+610 AQ
-622 GEVSEQA
+622 GVIAEQA
-629 AESAETTQAVGEE
+629 AESAEATKTIGEE
-642 QKTQPSCEEKEEI
+642 QRTQPSCEEKEEI

-663 EEEKFQKEQQKKQSL
+663 EEEKFQKEQQKKQSI

-684 NEEYDQGSS
+684 DEEYDQGSS

-826 KREANAK
+826 KRESNAK

-1028 EEPEEAK
+1028 EEPEEK
-1035 PSYVRSPYE
+1035 QTSYVRSPYE

-1059 YGEEEEAPRSRYAS
+1059 YGEEEEASRSRYAS

-1100 EDYVER
+1100 EDYAER
-1106 PQYDREQP
+1106 PQYDRDQP

-1127 AARNAYGE
+1127 AARSAYGE

-1154 YEDYPYGAPQE
+1154 YEDYPYGAPQK
-1165 QQPKEEQK
+1165 QQPEEEQK

>member
-1 MYKDK
+1 
-6 KKKKNK
+6 
-12 IKTRGDG
+12 
-19 FSVTPKPIPV
+19 
-29 TFFEINEQTGKF
+29 
-41 SAEAET
+41 
-47 EEVKTETPVA
+47 
-57 AEKEEELAAATEK
+57 
-70 VEETTEEPDEDLPE
+70 
-84 EEEKLEI
+84 
-91 SDESEESETEEPDED
+91 
-106 LPEEEEKLEIS
+106 
-117 DEAEESETEKPDG
+117 
-130 EAEEAPFVFD
+130 
-140 RSKVDFEPDEEFLS
+140 
-154 TYVPSEQED
+154 
-163 AEEETEEETEEE
+163 
-175 EKTFEKW
+175 
-182 KEAVDFEPD
+182 
-191 TGDNDEP
+191 
-198 EEVAEDETEEEIDE
+198 
-212 DEPVE
+212 
-217 EIDEDEPE
+217 
-225 EAELAD
+225 
-231 EPEYEEDDEE
+231 
-241 LADEEEPFEEEQEI
+241 
-255 KIEQSDEGEYSS
+255 
-267 GNLTAAT
+267 
-274 SSAIKVESLDAE
+274 
-286 PIKEAAEE
+286 
-294 DEKTIAEIER
+294 
-304 ITDAANAVEEKT
+304 
-316 EEADEEPCD
+316 
-325 TTEPDEEPE
+325 
-334 EEVLDEPEK
+334 
-343 VAEDEI
+343 
-349 EDEEVDE
+349 
-356 EPVDEETA
+356 
-364 EADEPETTYEV
+364 
-375 EKADEPETAYE
+375 
-386 VEEAGEEEI
+386 
-395 VCEPQSQAQAEEEQ
+395 
-409 AQAEEE
+409 
-415 QAQTEEEQ
+415 
-423 AQTEAEEDEF
+423 
-433 APVKGQ
+433 
-439 ITLDEALSES
+439 
-449 IDLSPG
+449 
-455 REISDFF
+455 
-462 TTPAHEDKPAEQAE
+462 
-476 EITETDQTA
+476 
-485 EQAEEI
+485 
-491 TETDQTAEQAEEVT
+491 
-505 ATDQTAE
+505 
-512 QAEEINA
+512 
-519 TDQTAE
+519 
-525 QAEEVKIDAEREEP
+525 
-539 LTVYEYAEAKPAKE
+539 
-553 PAKECEQRDD
+553 
-563 DEAEKG
+563 
-569 IFDDVVTDN
+569 
-578 GEDEYLTVFDEP
+578 
-590 QANSEEA
+590 
-597 EEAEAETIFEEPQ
+597 
-610 PAETTHEEPQEQ
+610 
-622 GEVSEQA
+622 
-629 AESAETTQAVGEE
+629 
-642 QKTQPSCEEKEEI
+642 
-655 REEIPEET
+655 
-663 EEEKFQKEQQKKQSL
+663 
-678 RRKYMF
+678 MF

-826 KREANAK
+826 KRESNAK

-1028 EEPEEAK
+1028 EEPEEK
-1035 PSYVRSPYE
+1035 PTSYVRSPYE

-1051 AQTPYARG
+1051 AQTTYARG

-1100 EDYVER
+1100 EDYAEKDR
-1106 PQYDREQP
+1106 YDRDQS

-1127 AARNAYGE
+1127 AARSAYGE

-1165 QQPKEEQK
+1165 QQPKEEPK

>member
-12 IKTRGDG
+12 IKTRGGG

-29 TFFEINEQTGKF
+29 SFFEINEQTGKF
-41 SAEAET
+41 SSEEDLQSAD
-47 EEVKTETPVA
+47 EEVVQSADEEVVQSADEEVTA
-57 AEKEEELAAATEK
+57 APAVGHTFSAQSAST
-70 VEETTEEPDEDLPE
+70 PDEEKQTEDLAR

-91 SDESEESETEEPDED
+91 SD
-106 LPEEEEKLEIS
+106 
-117 DEAEESETEKPDG
+117 

-163 AEEETEEETEEE
+163 TEEETEEE

-198 EEVAEDETEEEIDE
+198 EEDIEEEVADEKPLNETEDEESIDDEPNE
-212 DEPVE
+212 DE
-217 EIDEDEPE
+217 IAEPE

-231 EPEYEEDDEE
+231 EPEGEED
-241 LADEEEPFEEEQEI
+241 ADEETFEEEQEI
-255 KIEQSDEGEYSS
+255 KIEQSDESEYSS

-274 SSAIKVESLDAE
+274 SSAVEVESLDVE

-304 ITDAANAVEEKT
+304 IADAANAVDETK
-316 EEADEEPCD
+316 EEAGEAEEICNY
-325 TTEPDEEPE
+325 
-334 EEVLDEPEK
+334 DEPE
-343 VAEDEI
+343 
-349 EDEEVDE
+349 
-356 EPVDEETA
+356 DEETA
-364 EADEPETTYEV
+364 EEDEPEAAYEV
-375 EKADEPETAYE
+375 EKADE
-386 VEEAGEEEI
+386 EEI
-395 VCEPQSQAQAEEEQ
+395 VEEEQ
-409 AQAEEE
+409 AQAEEP
-415 QAQTEEEQ
+415 QAQAES
-423 AQTEAEEDEF
+423 EEDEF

-439 ITLDEALSES
+439 ITFDEALSES
-449 IDLSPG
+449 IDVSPG
-455 REISDFF
+455 GEISDFF

-476 EITETDQTA
+476 EVTETIQTA
-485 EQAEEI
+485 EQADGI

-505 ATDQTAE
+505 ATE
-512 QAEEINA
+512 
-519 TDQTAE
+519 QTAE
-525 QAEEVKIDAEREEP
+525 QAEEVELDTEHEEP

-553 PAKECEQRDD
+553 GEPTSD

-590 QANSEEA
+590 QADSEES
-597 EEAEAETIFEEPQ
+597 EESEAETITREESVTKTAKEPQPQEKTKEPQ
-610 PAETTHEEPQEQ
+610 PAETTFEEPQAQ
-622 GEVSEQA
+622 GVIAEQA
-629 AESAETTQAVGEE
+629 AEAAEATKTIGEE
-642 QKTQPSCEEKEEI
+642 QKTQPYCEEKEEI

-663 EEEKFQKEQQKKQSL
+663 EEEKFQKEQQKKQSI

-1028 EEPEEAK
+1028 EEPEEK
-1035 PSYVRSPYE
+1035 QTSYVRSPYE

-1051 AQTPYARG
+1051 AQAPYARG

-1100 EDYVER
+1100 EDYAER
-1106 PQYDREQP
+1106 PQYDREQS
-1114 RRAYGDERVVTTG
+1114 RRAYGEERVVTTG
-1127 AARNAYGE
+1127 AARSAYGE

-1165 QQPKEEQK
+1165 QQPKEEPK

>member
-12 IKTRGDG
+12 IKTRGGG

-29 TFFEINEQTGKF
+29 SFFEINEQTGKF

-57 AEKEEELAAATEK
+57 AEKEEELAAAPEK
-70 VEETTEEPDEDLPE
+70 VEETTEETEEDLPE

-91 SDESEESETEEPDED
+91 SD
-106 LPEEEEKLEIS
+106 
-117 DEAEESETEKPDG
+117 

-191 TGDNDEP
+191 TDDNDEP
-198 EEVAEDETEEEIDE
+198 EKVAKDEEPIKEEPEGEIEDEEIEDEIAEEPEPEAAYEIEEASEEPEDEEIADEEPE
-212 DEPVE
+212 DE
-217 EIDEDEPE
+217 EDEE
-225 EAELAD
+225 ELAD
-231 EPEYEEDDEE
+231 EEPEPEYEENDEE
-241 LADEEEPFEEEQEI
+241 LADEEETFEEEQEI
-255 KIEQSDEGEYSS
+255 KIEQSDEDEYSS

-274 SSAIKVESLDAE
+274 SLAIKVDSLDVE

-294 DEKTIAEIER
+294 DEKTIEEIER
-304 ITDAANAVEEKT
+304 IADAANTVEETK

-325 TTEPDEEPE
+325 TPEPDEEPE
-334 EEVLDEPEK
+334 EEVLDEPE
-343 VAEDEI
+343 
-349 EDEEVDE
+349 
-356 EPVDEETA
+356 DEETA
-364 EADEPETTYEV
+364 EEDEPEAAYEV
-375 EKADEPETAYE
+375 EKADE
-386 VEEAGEEEI
+386 EEI
-395 VCEPQSQAQAEEEQ
+395 VEEEQ

-415 QAQTEEEQ
+415 QAQTES
-423 AQTEAEEDEF
+423 EEDEF

-439 ITLDEALSES
+439 ITFDEALSES

-462 TTPAHEDKPAEQAE
+462 TTPAHEDKPAAQA
-476 EITETDQTA
+476 D
-485 EQAEEI
+485 EI

-505 ATDQTAE
+505 E
-512 QAEEINA
+512 

-525 QAEEVKIDAEREEP
+525 QAEEVKIDAEHEEP

-553 PAKECEQRDD
+553 DELRGD
-563 DEAEKG
+563 DETEKG
-569 IFDDVVTDN
+569 IFDDVVADN

-590 QANSEEA
+590 QANSENS
-597 EEAEAETIFEEPQ
+597 EESEAETITREESVTKTAKEHQPQEKKKEPQTAETTFEEPQ
-610 PAETTHEEPQEQ
+610 AQ
-622 GEVSEQA
+622 GVIAEQA
-629 AESAETTQAVGEE
+629 AESAEATKTIGEE

-663 EEEKFQKEQQKKQSL
+663 EEEKFQKEQQKKQSI

-684 NEEYDQGSS
+684 DEEYDQGSS

-826 KREANAK
+826 KRESNAK

-1028 EEPEEAK
+1028 EEPEEK
-1035 PSYVRSPYE
+1035 QTSYVRSPYE

-1059 YGEEEEAPRSRYAS
+1059 YGEEEETPRSRYAS

-1100 EDYVER
+1100 EDYAER

-1114 RRAYGDERVVTTG
+1114 RRTYGEERVVTTG
-1127 AARNAYGE
+1127 AARSAYGE

-1154 YEDYPYGAPQE
+1154 YEDYPYGAPQK
-1165 QQPKEEQK
+1165 QQPEEEQK

>member
-12 IKTRGDG
+12 IKTRGGG

-29 TFFEINEQTGKF
+29 SFFEINEQTGKF
-41 SAEAET
+41 SSEEDFQSAD
-47 EEVKTETPVA
+47 EEVTATPA
-57 AEKEEELAAATEK
+57 GGQTFSAQSAST
-70 VEETTEEPDEDLPE
+70 PDEEKQTEDLAR

-91 SDESEESETEEPDED
+91 SD
-106 LPEEEEKLEIS
+106 
-117 DEAEESETEKPDG
+117 

-191 TGDNDEP
+191 TDDNDEP
-198 EEVAEDETEEEIDE
+198 EKVAEEEALGEPE
-212 DEPVE
+212 DEE
-217 EIDEDEPE
+217 TAEEDEPE
-225 EAELAD
+225 EDIEEEVAD
-231 EPEYEEDDEE
+231 EEPVNETEDKEIADEEPEDEENDEE

-255 KIEQSDEGEYSS
+255 KIEQADEGEYSS

-274 SSAIKVESLDAE
+274 SLAIKVDNLDVE

-294 DEKTIAEIER
+294 DEKTIEEIER
-304 ITDAANAVEEKT
+304 IADAANAVEETK

-325 TTEPDEEPE
+325 TPEPDEEPE
-334 EEVLDEPEK
+334 EEVLDEPE
-343 VAEDEI
+343 
-349 EDEEVDE
+349 
-356 EPVDEETA
+356 DEETA
-364 EADEPETTYEV
+364 EEDEPEAAYEV
-375 EKADEPETAYE
+375 EKADE
-386 VEEAGEEEI
+386 EEI
-395 VCEPQSQAQAEEEQ
+395 VEEEQ

-415 QAQTEEEQ
+415 QAQTES
-423 AQTEAEEDEF
+423 EEDEF

-439 ITLDEALSES
+439 ITFDEALSES
-449 IDLSPG
+449 IDLSPRG
-455 REISDFF
+455 EISDFF

-476 EITETDQTA
+476 EITETSQAA
-485 EQAEEI
+485 EQAEEITETSQATEQADEI
-491 TETDQTAEQAEEVT
+491 TETDQTAEQAEEIT
-505 ATDQTAE
+505 ATNQPAE
-512 QAEEINA
+512 QAEEVTE

-525 QAEEVKIDAEREEP
+525 QAEEVKIDAEHEEP

-553 PAKECEQRDD
+553 DELRGD
-563 DEAEKG
+563 DETEKG
-569 IFDDVVTDN
+569 IFDDVVADN

-590 QANSEEA
+590 QANSENS
-597 EEAEAETIFEEPQ
+597 EESEAETITREESVTKTAKEPQPQEKKKEPQTAETTFEEPQ
-610 PAETTHEEPQEQ
+610 AQ
-622 GEVSEQA
+622 GVIAEQA
-629 AESAETTQAVGEE
+629 AESAEATKTIGEE

-663 EEEKFQKEQQKKQSL
+663 EEEKFQKEQQKKQSI

-684 NEEYDQGSS
+684 DEEYDQGSS

-826 KREANAK
+826 KRESNAK

-1028 EEPEEAK
+1028 EEPEEK
-1035 PSYVRSPYE
+1035 QTSYVRSPYE

-1059 YGEEEEAPRSRYAS
+1059 YGEEEEASRSRYAS

-1100 EDYVER
+1100 EDYAER
-1106 PQYDREQP
+1106 PQYDRDQP

-1127 AARNAYGE
+1127 AARSAYGE

-1154 YEDYPYGAPQE
+1154 YEDYPYGAPQK
-1165 QQPKEEQK
+1165 QQPEEEPK

>member
-12 IKTRGDG
+12 IKTRGGG

-57 AEKEEELAAATEK
+57 AEKEEELAAAPEK
-70 VEETTEEPDEDLPE
+70 LEETTEEPDEDLPE

-91 SDESEESETEEPDED
+91 SDE
-106 LPEEEEKLEIS
+106 
-117 DEAEESETEKPDG
+117 AEEAETEKPDG

-198 EEVAEDETEEEIDE
+198 EKVAEDEIEEEVNEEPEPEDEPEEKPVEEEETEDEEPFEEESEETEEIIDEDEPEEEIDE
-212 DEPVE
+212 EP
-217 EIDEDEPE
+217 DEDEPE

-255 KIEQSDEGEYSS
+255 KIEQSDAGEYSS

-304 ITDAANAVEEKT
+304 ITDAANAVEETT

-325 TTEPDEEPE
+325 TSEPDEEPE

-349 EDEEVDE
+349 EDDKVDE

-364 EADEPETTYEV
+364 EADEPEAAYEV
-375 EKADEPETAYE
+375 EKAD
-386 VEEAGEEEI
+386 EEEI
-395 VCEPQSQAQAEEEQ
+395 VCEPQLQAQAEEEQ
-409 AQAEEE
+409 AQAE
-415 QAQTEEEQ
+415 T
-423 AQTEAEEDEF
+423 EEDEF

-476 EITETDQTA
+476 EVTA
-485 EQAEEI
+485 
-491 TETDQTAEQAEEVT
+491 TNQTAEQAEEVT

-512 QAEEINA
+512 QAEEVTA
-519 TDQTAE
+519 TEQTAE

-539 LTVYEYAEAKPAKE
+539 LTVYEYAEAEPEKE
-553 PAKECEQRDD
+553 GELTGY

-597 EEAEAETIFEEPQ
+597 EEAEAETTSEEPQ
-610 PAETTHEEPQEQ
+610 AQ
-622 GEVSEQA
+622 GEVSVQA
-629 AESAETTQAVGEE
+629 AETAETTKAVGEE
-642 QKTQPSCEEKEEI
+642 QKTQPSCEEKEEIREEI

-1017 FTSRP
+1017 FASRP

-1100 EDYVER
+1100 EDYAER

-1114 RRAYGDERVVTTG
+1114 RRAYGEERVVTTG

>member
-12 IKTRGDG
+12 IKTRGGG

-29 TFFEINEQTGKF
+29 SFFEINEQTGKF

-47 EEVKTETPVA
+47 EEVKKETPVA
-57 AEKEEELAAATEK
+57 AEKEEELAAAPKEL
-70 VEETTEEPDEDLPE
+70 EETTEETEEDLPE

-91 SDESEESETEEPDED
+91 SDEIKESKTE
-106 LPEEEEKLEIS
+106 KS
-117 DEAEESETEKPDG
+117 DGEAEEAE

-163 AEEETEEETEEE
+163 TEEETEEE

-182 KEAVDFEPD
+182 KESVDFEPD
-191 TGDNDEP
+191 AGDNDEP
-198 EEVAEDETEEEIDE
+198 EKVAEDE
-212 DEPVE
+212 EPVE
-217 EIDEDEPE
+217 EESEETEETIDEDEPE

-231 EPEYEEDDEE
+231 EEPEPEYEEDEEE

-274 SSAIKVESLDAE
+274 SSAVKVESLDEE

-304 ITDAANAVEEKT
+304 IAEAANAVEETK
-316 EEADEEPCD
+316 EEADEAEEVCDYDEP
-325 TTEPDEEPE
+325 EEEPE
-334 EEVLDEPEK
+334 EEALGEPE
-343 VAEDEI
+343 
-349 EDEEVDE
+349 E
-356 EPVDEETA
+356 EPEDEETA
-364 EADEPETTYEV
+364 EEDEPEAAYEV
-375 EKADEPETAYE
+375 EKAA
-386 VEEAGEEEI
+386 EEEI
-395 VCEPQSQAQAEEEQ
+395 VEEEQ

-415 QAQTEEEQ
+415 QAQTES
-423 AQTEAEEDEF
+423 EEDEF

-439 ITLDEALSES
+439 ITFDEALSES

-455 REISDFF
+455 GEISDFF

-476 EITETDQTA
+476 EITETSQAA
-485 EQAEEI
+485 EHADEI
-491 TETDQTAEQAEEVT
+491 TETDQTAEQAEEIT
-505 ATDQTAE
+505 AA
-512 QAEEINA
+512 
-519 TDQTAE
+519 DQTAE
-525 QAEEVKIDAEREEP
+525 QAEEVTAADQTVEQAEEVKIAAEHEEP

-553 PAKECEQRDD
+553 DKPTSD
-563 DEAEKG
+563 DETEKG

-590 QANSEEA
+590 QANSEDG
-597 EEAEAETIFEEPQ
+597 EENEAETITREESVTKTAKEPQPQEKIKEPQTAETTFEEPQ
-610 PAETTHEEPQEQ
+610 AQ
-622 GEVSEQA
+622 GVIAEQA
-629 AESAETTQAVGEE
+629 EEAAEATKTIGEE
-642 QKTQPSCEEKEEI
+642 QKTQPYCEEKEEI

-663 EEEKFQKEQQKKQSL
+663 EEEKFQKEQQKKQSI

-1028 EEPEEAK
+1028 EEPEEK
-1035 PSYVRSPYE
+1035 PTSYVRSPYE

-1059 YGEEEEAPRSRYAS
+1059 YGEEEETSRSRYAS

-1100 EDYVER
+1100 EDYAEKDR
-1106 PQYDREQP
+1106 YDRDQP

-1127 AARNAYGE
+1127 AARSAYGE

-1154 YEDYPYGAPQE
+1154 YEDYPYGAPQK
-1165 QQPKEEQK
+1165 QQPEEEPK

>member
-12 IKTRGDG
+12 LKTRGGG

-29 TFFEINEQTGKF
+29 SFFEINEQTGKF

-57 AEKEEELAAATEK
+57 AEKEEELAAAPEK

-91 SDESEESETEEPDED
+91 SD
-106 LPEEEEKLEIS
+106 
-117 DEAEESETEKPDG
+117 

-191 TGDNDEP
+191 TDDNDEP
-198 EEVAEDETEEEIDE
+198 EKVAKDEEPIKEEPEPEGEIEDEEIEDEIAEEPEPEAAYEIEEASEEPEDEEIADEEPE
-212 DEPVE
+212 DE
-217 EIDEDEPE
+217 EDEE
-225 EAELAD
+225 ELAD
-231 EPEYEEDDEE
+231 EEPEPEYEENDEE
-241 LADEEEPFEEEQEI
+241 LADEEETFEEEQEI
-255 KIEQSDEGEYSS
+255 KIEQSDEDEYSS

-274 SSAIKVESLDAE
+274 SLAIKVDSLDVE

-294 DEKTIAEIER
+294 DEKTIEEIER
-304 ITDAANAVEEKT
+304 IAEAANAVEETT

-325 TTEPDEEPE
+325 TSEPEEEPE

-349 EDEEVDE
+349 EDEEVEE

-364 EADEPETTYEV
+364 EEDEPEAAYEV
-375 EKADEPETAYE
+375 EKADE
-386 VEEAGEEEI
+386 EEI
-395 VCEPQSQAQAEEEQ
+395 VEEEQ

-415 QAQTEEEQ
+415 QAQTES
-423 AQTEAEEDEF
+423 EEDEF

-439 ITLDEALSES
+439 ITFDEALSES
-449 IDLSPG
+449 IDLSPRG
-455 REISDFF
+455 EISDFF
-462 TTPAHEDKPAEQAE
+462 TTPAHEDKPAEQA
-476 EITETDQTA
+476 D
-485 EQAEEI
+485 EI
-491 TETDQTAEQAEEVT
+491 TETDQTAEQAEEVK
-505 ATDQTAE
+505 
-512 QAEEINA
+512 INA
-519 TDQTAE
+519 E
-525 QAEEVKIDAEREEP
+525 HEEP

-553 PAKECEQRDD
+553 DELRGD
-563 DEAEKG
+563 DETEKG
-569 IFDDVVTDN
+569 IFDDVVADN

-590 QANSEEA
+590 QANSENS
-597 EEAEAETIFEEPQ
+597 EESEAETITREESVTKTAKDPQPQEKKKEPQTAETTFEEPQ
-610 PAETTHEEPQEQ
+610 AQ
-622 GEVSEQA
+622 GVIAEQA
-629 AESAETTQAVGEE
+629 EEAAEATKTIGEE

-663 EEEKFQKEQQKKQSL
+663 EEEKFQKEQQKKQSI

-684 NEEYDQGSS
+684 DEEYDQGSS

-1028 EEPEEAK
+1028 EEPEEK
-1035 PSYVRSPYE
+1035 PTSYVRSPYE

-1059 YGEEEEAPRSRYAS
+1059 YGEEEEASRSRYAS

-1100 EDYVER
+1100 EDYAER
-1106 PQYDREQP
+1106 PQYDRDQP

-1127 AARNAYGE
+1127 AARSAYGE

-1154 YEDYPYGAPQE
+1154 YEDYPYGAPQK
-1165 QQPKEEQK
+1165 QQPEEEQK

>member
-12 IKTRGDG
+12 IKTRGGG

-29 TFFEINEQTGKF
+29 SFFEINEQTGKF
-41 SAEAET
+41 SSEEDLQSAD
-47 EEVKTETPVA
+47 EEVVQSTDEEVVQSVDEEAIQSVDEEVTA
-57 AEKEEELAAATEK
+57 APAVDRTFSVQSAST
-70 VEETTEEPDEDLPE
+70 PDEEKQAEDLAR

-91 SDESEESETEEPDED
+91 SD
-106 LPEEEEKLEIS
+106 
-117 DEAEESETEKPDG
+117 

-163 AEEETEEETEEE
+163 SEEETEEETEEE

-191 TGDNDEP
+191 AGDNDEP
-198 EEVAEDETEEEIDE
+198 EKVAEDE
-212 DEPVE
+212 EPVE
-217 EIDEDEPE
+217 EESEPECEIEDEEIEDEIAEEPEPE

-231 EPEYEEDDEE
+231 EEPVNETDCEEIDEGEIAEDEEAEAELADEPEDEENDEE

-255 KIEQSDEGEYSS
+255 KIEQSDEDEYSS
-267 GNLTAAT
+267 GNLTSAT
-274 SSAIKVESLDAE
+274 SSAVKVESLDEE

-304 ITDAANAVEEKT
+304 IAEAANAVEETK

-325 TTEPDEEPE
+325 TPEPDEAPE
-334 EEVLDEPEK
+334 EEVLNETEG
-343 VAEDEI
+343 
-349 EDEEVDE
+349 
-356 EPVDEETA
+356 EETA
-364 EADEPETTYEV
+364 EEDEPEAAYEV
-375 EKADEPETAYE
+375 EKADEEET
-386 VEEAGEEEI
+386 V
-395 VCEPQSQAQAEEEQ
+395 EEEQ
-409 AQAEEE
+409 AQAEEP
-415 QAQTEEEQ
+415 QAQTES
-423 AQTEAEEDEF
+423 EEDEF

-439 ITLDEALSES
+439 ITFDEALSES
-449 IDLSPG
+449 IDVSPG
-455 REISDFF
+455 GEISDFF

-476 EITETDQTA
+476 EVTETNQTA
-485 EQAEEI
+485 EQAEEA
-491 TETDQTAEQAEEVT
+491 TAADQTVEQADEVELDT
-505 ATDQTAE
+505 E
-512 QAEEINA
+512 H
-519 TDQTAE
+519 
-525 QAEEVKIDAEREEP
+525 EEP

-553 PAKECEQRDD
+553 DEQRGD
-563 DEAEKG
+563 DETEKG
-569 IFDDVVTDN
+569 IFDDVVADN

-590 QANSEEA
+590 QANSEDG
-597 EEAEAETIFEEPQ
+597 EESEAETITREESVTKTAKEPQPQEKIKEPQ
-610 PAETTHEEPQEQ
+610 PAETTFEEPQAQ
-622 GEVSEQA
+622 GVIAEQA
-629 AESAETTQAVGEE
+629 EEAAEATKTIGEE
-642 QKTQPSCEEKEEI
+642 QKTQPYCVEKEEI

-663 EEEKFQKEQQKKQSL
+663 EEEKFQKEQQKKQSI

-826 KREANAK
+826 KRESNAK

-1028 EEPEEAK
+1028 EEPEEK
-1035 PSYVRSPYE
+1035 QTSYVRSPYE

-1059 YGEEEEAPRSRYAS
+1059 YGEEEETPRSRYAS

-1100 EDYVER
+1100 EDYAEKDR
-1106 PQYDREQP
+1106 YDRDQS

-1127 AARNAYGE
+1127 AARSAYGE

-1165 QQPKEEQK
+1165 QQPKEEPK

>member
-12 IKTRGDG
+12 IKTRGGG

-29 TFFEINEQTGKF
+29 SFFEINEQTGKF

-47 EEVKTETPVA
+47 EEVKEETPVA
-57 AEKEEELAAATEK
+57 AEKEEELAAASKEL
-70 VEETTEEPDEDLPE
+70 EETTEEAEEDLPE

-91 SDESEESETEEPDED
+91 SD
-106 LPEEEEKLEIS
+106 
-117 DEAEESETEKPDG
+117 

-191 TGDNDEP
+191 TDDNDEP
-198 EEVAEDETEEEIDE
+198 EKVAKDEEPIKEEPEPEGEIEDEEIEDEIAEEPEPEAAYEIEEASEEPEDEEIADEEPE
-212 DEPVE
+212 DE
-217 EIDEDEPE
+217 EDEE
-225 EAELAD
+225 ELAD
-231 EPEYEEDDEE
+231 EEPEPEYEENDEE
-241 LADEEEPFEEEQEI
+241 LADEEETFEEEQEI
-255 KIEQSDEGEYSS
+255 KIEQSDEDEYSS

-274 SSAIKVESLDAE
+274 SLAIKVDSLDVE

-294 DEKTIAEIER
+294 DEKTIEEIER
-304 ITDAANAVEEKT
+304 IADAANTVEETK

-325 TTEPDEEPE
+325 TSEPEEEPE
-334 EEVLDEPEK
+334 EEVLDEPE
-343 VAEDEI
+343 
-349 EDEEVDE
+349 
-356 EPVDEETA
+356 DEETA
-364 EADEPETTYEV
+364 EADEPEAAYEV
-375 EKADEPETAYE
+375 EKADE
-386 VEEAGEEEI
+386 EEI
-395 VCEPQSQAQAEEEQ
+395 VEEEQ

-415 QAQTEEEQ
+415 QAQTES
-423 AQTEAEEDEF
+423 EEDEF

-439 ITLDEALSES
+439 ITFDEALSES
-449 IDLSPG
+449 IDLSPRG
-455 REISDFF
+455 EISDFF
-462 TTPAHEDKPAEQAE
+462 TTPAHEDKPAEQA
-476 EITETDQTA
+476 D
-485 EQAEEI
+485 EI

-505 ATDQTAE
+505 E
-512 QAEEINA
+512 

-525 QAEEVKIDAEREEP
+525 QAEEVKIDAEHEEP

-553 PAKECEQRDD
+553 DELRGD
-563 DEAEKG
+563 DETEKG
-569 IFDDVVTDN
+569 IFDDVVADN

-590 QANSEEA
+590 QANSENS
-597 EEAEAETIFEEPQ
+597 EESEAETITREESVTKTAKEPQPQEKKKEPQTAETTFEEPQ
-610 PAETTHEEPQEQ
+610 AQ
-622 GEVSEQA
+622 GVIAEQA
-629 AESAETTQAVGEE
+629 AESAEATKTIGEE

-663 EEEKFQKEQQKKQSL
+663 EEEKFQKEQQKKQSI

-684 NEEYDQGSS
+684 DEEYDQGSS

-767 EESRELIEQIVDGV
+767 EESRGLIEQIVDGV

-826 KREANAK
+826 KRESNAK

-1028 EEPEEAK
+1028 EEPEEK
-1035 PSYVRSPYE
+1035 QTSYVRSPYE

-1059 YGEEEEAPRSRYAS
+1059 YDEEEEAPRSRYAS

-1100 EDYVER
+1100 EDYAER
-1106 PQYDREQP
+1106 PQYDRDQP

-1127 AARNAYGE
+1127 AARSAYGE

-1154 YEDYPYGAPQE
+1154 YEDYPYGAPQK
-1165 QQPKEEQK
+1165 QQPEEEPK

>member
-12 IKTRGDG
+12 IKTRGGG

-29 TFFEINEQTGKF
+29 SFFEINEQTGKF
-41 SAEAET
+41 SSEEDLQSAD
-47 EEVKTETPVA
+47 EEVVQSVDEEVVQSADEEVTATPAVDRTFSA
-57 AEKEEELAAATEK
+57 QTAST
-70 VEETTEEPDEDLPE
+70 PDEEKQTEDLAR

-91 SDESEESETEEPDED
+91 SD
-106 LPEEEEKLEIS
+106 
-117 DEAEESETEKPDG
+117 

-163 AEEETEEETEEE
+163 TEEETEEE

-198 EEVAEDETEEEIDE
+198 EEAELADEPEEDIEEEVTEEPVNETEDEEIDDEPAEDEESIEEESEETEETIA
-212 DEPVE
+212 
-217 EIDEDEPE
+217 EDEPE

-231 EPEYEEDDEE
+231 EPEDEEDDEE
-241 LADEEEPFEEEQEI
+241 ETFEEEQEI
-255 KIEQSDEGEYSS
+255 KIEQSDEDEYSS

-274 SSAIKVESLDAE
+274 SSAVEVESLDME

-304 ITDAANAVEEKT
+304 IADAANAVDETK
-316 EEADEEPCD
+316 EEAGEAEEVCDYDEP
-325 TTEPDEEPE
+325 EEEAE
-334 EEVLDEPEK
+334 EEVLDEPE
-343 VAEDEI
+343 
-349 EDEEVDE
+349 
-356 EPVDEETA
+356 DEETA
-364 EADEPETTYEV
+364 EEDEPEAAYEV
-375 EKADEPETAYE
+375 EKADE
-386 VEEAGEEEI
+386 EEI
-395 VCEPQSQAQAEEEQ
+395 VEEEQ
-409 AQAEEE
+409 AQAEET
-415 QAQTEEEQ
+415 QAQAEE
-423 AQTEAEEDEF
+423 EEDEF

-439 ITLDEALSES
+439 ITFDEALSES

-455 REISDFF
+455 SEISDFF

-476 EITETDQTA
+476 EVTET
-485 EQAEEI
+485 I
-491 TETDQTAEQAEEVT
+491 QTAEQAEEVT
-505 ATDQTAE
+505 ATE
-512 QAEEINA
+512 
-519 TDQTAE
+519 QTAE
-525 QAEEVKIDAEREEP
+525 QAEEVTETIQTAEQTEEVTATEQTAEQAEEVELDAEHEEP

-553 PAKECEQRDD
+553 DEPTSD

-590 QANSEEA
+590 QANSENS
-597 EEAEAETIFEEPQ
+597 EESEAETITLEESVTKTAEEPQ
-610 PAETTHEEPQEQ
+610 PQEKAKEPQPVQAIAETTFKEPQPVQEK
-622 GEVSEQA
+622 
-629 AESAETTQAVGEE
+629 AETI
-642 QKTQPSCEEKEEI
+642 P

-663 EEEKFQKEQQKKQSL
+663 EEEKFQKEQQKKQSI

-826 KREANAK
+826 KRESNAK

-1028 EEPEEAK
+1028 EEPEEK
-1035 PSYVRSPYE
+1035 PTSYVRSPYE

-1059 YGEEEEAPRSRYAS
+1059 YGEEEEASRSRYAS

-1100 EDYVER
+1100 EDYAEKDR
-1106 PQYDREQP
+1106 YDRDQS

-1127 AARNAYGE
+1127 AARSAYGE

-1154 YEDYPYGAPQE
+1154 YEDYPYGAPQK
-1165 QQPKEEQK
+1165 QQPEEEQK

>member
-12 IKTRGDG
+12 IKTRGGG

-29 TFFEINEQTGKF
+29 SFFEINEQTGKF
-41 SAEAET
+41 SSEEDLQSAD
-47 EEVKTETPVA
+47 EEVVQSADEEVTATPAVGQTFSA
-57 AEKEEELAAATEK
+57 QSAST
-70 VEETTEEPDEDLPE
+70 PDEEKQTEDLAR

-91 SDESEESETEEPDED
+91 SD
-106 LPEEEEKLEIS
+106 
-117 DEAEESETEKPDG
+117 

-163 AEEETEEETEEE
+163 TEEETEEE

-182 KEAVDFEPD
+182 KESVDFEPD
-191 TGDNDEP
+191 AGDNDEP
-198 EEVAEDETEEEIDE
+198 EKVAEDE
-212 DEPVE
+212 EPVE
-217 EIDEDEPE
+217 EESEETEETIDEDKPD

-231 EPEYEEDDEE
+231 EEIVNETDREEIAEEPDEDEIAEEPEPEDEEDDEE

-274 SSAIKVESLDAE
+274 SSAVKVESLDEE

-304 ITDAANAVEEKT
+304 IAEAANAVEETT
-316 EEADEEPCD
+316 EEADEEKEPCS
-325 TTEPDEEPE
+325 TLEPEEEPE
-334 EEVLDEPEK
+334 EEVLDEPEDK
-343 VAEDEI
+343 
-349 EDEEVDE
+349 
-356 EPVDEETA
+356 ETA
-364 EADEPETTYEV
+364 EEDEPEAAYEV
-375 EKADEPETAYE
+375 EKADE
-386 VEEAGEEEI
+386 EEI
-395 VCEPQSQAQAEEEQ
+395 VEEEQ
-409 AQAEEE
+409 AQAEEP
-415 QAQTEEEQ
+415 QAQTES
-423 AQTEAEEDEF
+423 EEDEF

-439 ITLDEALSES
+439 ITFDEALSES
-449 IDLSPG
+449 IDLSSG
-455 REISDFF
+455 GEISDFF

-476 EITETDQTA
+476 EVTATEQTAEQADEITETDQTV

-491 TETDQTAEQAEEVT
+491 TETDQTDEQAEEITETDQTDEQADEITATDQTAEQAEEVT
-505 ATDQTAE
+505 AADQTVE
-512 QAEEINA
+512 Q
-519 TDQTAE
+519 T
-525 QAEEVKIDAEREEP
+525 EEVKIDAEHEEP

-553 PAKECEQRDD
+553 GEQRGD
-563 DEAEKG
+563 DETEKG

-590 QANSEEA
+590 QANSENS
-597 EEAEAETIFEEPQ
+597 EENEAETITREESVTKTAKEPQPQEKIKEPQTAETTFEEPQ
-610 PAETTHEEPQEQ
+610 AQ
-622 GEVSEQA
+622 GVIAEQA
-629 AESAETTQAVGEE
+629 EEAAEATKTIGEE

-663 EEEKFQKEQQKKQSL
+663 EEEKFQKEQQKKQSI

-826 KREANAK
+826 KRESNAK

-1028 EEPEEAK
+1028 EEPEEK
-1035 PSYVRSPYE
+1035 QTSYVRSPYE

-1059 YGEEEEAPRSRYAS
+1059 YGEEEEASRSRYAS

-1100 EDYVER
+1100 EDYAEKDR
-1106 PQYDREQP
+1106 YDRDQP

-1154 YEDYPYGAPQE
+1154 YEDYPYGAPQK
-1165 QQPKEEQK
+1165 QQPEEEPK

>member
-12 IKTRGDG
+12 IKTRGGG

-29 TFFEINEQTGKF
+29 SFFEINEQTGKF
-41 SAEAET
+41 SSEEDLQSAD
-47 EEVKTETPVA
+47 EEVVQSVDEEVVQSVDEEVTA
-57 AEKEEELAAATEK
+57 APAVDRTFSAQSAST
-70 VEETTEEPDEDLPE
+70 PDEEKQTEDLAR

-91 SDESEESETEEPDED
+91 SDEI
-106 LPEEEEKLEIS
+106 K
-117 DEAEESETEKPDG
+117 ESETEKSDG
-130 EAEEAPFVFD
+130 KAEEAPFVFD

-163 AEEETEEETEEE
+163 TEEETEEE

-182 KEAVDFEPD
+182 KESVDFEPD
-191 TGDNDEP
+191 AGDNDEP
-198 EEVAEDETEEEIDE
+198 EEEALGEPENEETAEEDEPEEDIEEEVAEEPDEDEEPVEEESEETEETIAEDEPEEDIEEEIDEEIDE
-212 DEPVE
+212 DEESIE
-217 EIDEDEPE
+217 EESEETEETIDEDEPE

-231 EPEYEEDDEE
+231 EEPEPEDEENDEE

-255 KIEQSDEGEYSS
+255 KIEQSDEDEYSS

-274 SSAIKVESLDAE
+274 SSAVKVESLDEE

-304 ITDAANAVEEKT
+304 IADAANAVDETKKEAGEAEEVCDY
-316 EEADEEPCD
+316 DEPE
-325 TTEPDEEPE
+325 EEPE
-334 EEVLDEPEK
+334 EEVLDKPE
-343 VAEDEI
+343 
-349 EDEEVDE
+349 
-356 EPVDEETA
+356 DEETA
-364 EADEPETTYEV
+364 EEDEPEAAYEV
-375 EKADEPETAYE
+375 EKADE
-386 VEEAGEEEI
+386 EEI
-395 VCEPQSQAQAEEEQ
+395 VEEEQ
-409 AQAEEE
+409 AQAEEP
-415 QAQTEEEQ
+415 QAQTE
-423 AQTEAEEDEF
+423 TEEDEF

-439 ITLDEALSES
+439 ITFDEALSES

-455 REISDFF
+455 GEISDFF

-476 EITETDQTA
+476 EVTATEQTA
-485 EQAEEI
+485 EQADEI

-505 ATDQTAE
+505 AADQTV
-512 QAEEINA
+512 
-519 TDQTAE
+519 E
-525 QAEEVKIDAEREEP
+525 QAEEVELDTEREEP
-539 LTVYEYAEAKPAKE
+539 LTVYEYAEAKSAKE
-553 PAKECEQRDD
+553 GEPTSD

-590 QANSEEA
+590 QAENEAETKTQELAVEEPQAQGVIAEQA
-597 EEAEAETIFEEPQ
+597 EEAAEATKTI
-610 PAETTHEEPQEQ
+610 
-622 GEVSEQA
+622 
-629 AESAETTQAVGEE
+629 GEE

-663 EEEKFQKEQQKKQSL
+663 EEEKFQKEQQKKQSI

-1028 EEPEEAK
+1028 EEPEEK
-1035 PSYVRSPYE
+1035 PTSYVRSPYE

-1059 YGEEEEAPRSRYAS
+1059 YGEEEETPRSRYAS

-1100 EDYVER
+1100 EDYAER
-1106 PQYDREQP
+1106 PQYDREQS
-1114 RRAYGDERVVTTG
+1114 RRAYGEERVVTTG
-1127 AARNAYGE
+1127 AARSAYGE

-1165 QQPKEEQK
+1165 QQPKEEPK

>member
-12 IKTRGDG
+12 IKTRGGG

-29 TFFEINEQTGKF
+29 SFFEINEQTGKF

-47 EEVKTETPVA
+47 EEVKEETPVA
-57 AEKEEELAAATEK
+57 AENEEELAAAPKE

-91 SDESEESETEEPDED
+91 SDE
-106 LPEEEEKLEIS
+106 
-117 DEAEESETEKPDG
+117 AEEV
-130 EAEEAPFVFD
+130 PFVFD

-163 AEEETEEETEEE
+163 TEEETEEE

-191 TGDNDEP
+191 AGDNDQP
-198 EEVAEDETEEEIDE
+198 EKVAEDE
-212 DEPVE
+212 EPVE
-217 EIDEDEPE
+217 EESEPEGEIEDEEIEDEIAEEPEPEAAYEIE
-225 EAELAD
+225 EASEEPEDEEIAD
-231 EPEYEEDDEE
+231 EEPEPEDEENDDEE
-241 LADEEEPFEEEQEI
+241 TFEEEQEI

-274 SSAIKVESLDAE
+274 SSAIKVDSLDEE

-304 ITDAANAVEEKT
+304 IADAANAVEETK
-316 EEADEEPCD
+316 EEADVEKEPCN
-325 TTEPDEEPE
+325 TLEPEDEPE
-334 EEVLDEPEK
+334 EEVLDEPE
-343 VAEDEI
+343 
-349 EDEEVDE
+349 
-356 EPVDEETA
+356 TA
-364 EADEPETTYEV
+364 YEV
-375 EKADEPETAYE
+375 EEADEPETAYE
-386 VEEAGEEEI
+386 VEEADEEEI
-395 VCEPQSQAQAEEEQ
+395 VEEEQ
-409 AQAEEE
+409 AQAEEP
-415 QAQTEEEQ
+415 QAQTES
-423 AQTEAEEDEF
+423 EEDEF

-439 ITLDEALSES
+439 ITFDEALSES

-455 REISDFF
+455 GEISDFF
-462 TTPAHEDKPAEQAE
+462 TTPAHEDKPAEQSEEVTATEQTAE
-476 EITETDQTA
+476 QADEITETDQT
-485 EQAEEI
+485 
-491 TETDQTAEQAEEVT
+491 V
-505 ATDQTAE
+505 
-512 QAEEINA
+512 
-519 TDQTAE
+519 E
-525 QAEEVKIDAEREEP
+525 QAEEVKIDAEHEEP

-553 PAKECEQRDD
+553 DEQRGD
-563 DEAEKG
+563 DETEKG

-590 QANSEEA
+590 QANSENS
-597 EEAEAETIFEEPQ
+597 EESEAETITLEESVTKTAKEPQ
-610 PAETTHEEPQEQ
+610 PQEKAKEPQPVQAIAETTFKEPQPVQEK
-622 GEVSEQA
+622 
-629 AESAETTQAVGEE
+629 AETI
-642 QKTQPSCEEKEEI
+642 P

-663 EEEKFQKEQQKKQSL
+663 EEEKFQKEQQKKQSI

-826 KREANAK
+826 KRESNAK

-1028 EEPEEAK
+1028 EEPEEK
-1035 PSYVRSPYE
+1035 PTSYVRSPYE

-1059 YGEEEEAPRSRYAS
+1059 YGEEEETPRSRYAS

-1100 EDYVER
+1100 EDYAER

-1114 RRAYGDERVVTTG
+1114 RRTYGEERVVTTG
-1127 AARNAYGE
+1127 AARSAYGE

>member
-12 IKTRGDG
+12 IKTRGGG

-47 EEVKTETPVA
+47 EEVKKETPVA
-57 AEKEEELAAATEK
+57 AEKEEELAAASKEL
-70 VEETTEEPDEDLPE
+70 EETTEEAEEDLPE

-91 SDESEESETEEPDED
+91 SDEI
-106 LPEEEEKLEIS
+106 K
-117 DEAEESETEKPDG
+117 ESETEKSDEEAE

-163 AEEETEEETEEE
+163 TEEETEEE

-191 TGDNDEP
+191 AGDNDQP
-198 EEVAEDETEEEIDE
+198 EKVAEDE
-212 DEPVE
+212 EPVE
-217 EIDEDEPE
+217 EESEETEETIDEDEPE

-231 EPEYEEDDEE
+231 EEHVNETDCEEIDKEPEPEDEENDEE

-274 SSAIKVESLDAE
+274 SSAVKVESLDEE

-304 ITDAANAVEEKT
+304 IAEAANAVEETK
-316 EEADEEPCD
+316 EEADEEKEPCS
-325 TTEPDEEPE
+325 TLEPEEEPE
-334 EEVLDEPEK
+334 EEVLDEPE
-343 VAEDEI
+343 
-349 EDEEVDE
+349 
-356 EPVDEETA
+356 DEETV
-364 EADEPETTYEV
+364 EEDEPEAAYEV
-375 EKADEPETAYE
+375 EKADE
-386 VEEAGEEEI
+386 EEI
-395 VCEPQSQAQAEEEQ
+395 L
-409 AQAEEE
+409 EEE
-415 QAQTEEEQ
+415 QAQTESED
-423 AQTEAEEDEF
+423 DEF

-439 ITLDEALSES
+439 ITFDEALSES

-455 REISDFF
+455 GEISDFF

-476 EITETDQTA
+476 EVTA
-485 EQAEEI
+485 A
-491 TETDQTAEQAEEVT
+491 DQTAEQAEEVT
-505 ATDQTAE
+505 AA
-512 QAEEINA
+512 
-519 TDQTAE
+519 DQTAE
-525 QAEEVKIDAEREEP
+525 QAEEVTAADQTVEQTEEVKIDAEHEEP

-553 PAKECEQRDD
+553 GEQRGD
-563 DEAEKG
+563 DETEKG
-569 IFDDVVTDN
+569 VFDDVVSDN

-590 QANSEEA
+590 QANSENS
-597 EEAEAETIFEEPQ
+597 EESEAETITREESVTKTAKEPQPQEKIKEPQ
-610 PAETTHEEPQEQ
+610 PAETTFEEPQAQ
-622 GEVSEQA
+622 GVIAEQA
-629 AESAETTQAVGEE
+629 EEAAEATKTIGEE

-663 EEEKFQKEQQKKQSL
+663 EEEKFQKEQQKKQSI

-826 KREANAK
+826 KRESNAK

-955 TLKQVDEAAHSIKG
+955 TLKQVDEAAHSMKG

-1028 EEPEEAK
+1028 EEPEEK
-1035 PSYVRSPYE
+1035 QTSYVRSPYE

-1059 YGEEEEAPRSRYAS
+1059 YGEEEEASRSRYAS
-1073 PEQSS
+1073 IEQSS

-1100 EDYVER
+1100 EDYAEKDR
-1106 PQYDREQP
+1106 YDRDQP

-1127 AARNAYGE
+1127 AARSAYGE

-1154 YEDYPYGAPQE
+1154 YEDYPYGAPQK
-1165 QQPKEEQK
+1165 QQPEEEQK

>member
-1 MYKDK
+1 M
-6 KKKKNK
+6 
-12 IKTRGDG
+12 
-19 FSVTPKPIPV
+19 
-29 TFFEINEQTGKF
+29 
-41 SAEAET
+41 
-47 EEVKTETPVA
+47 
-57 AEKEEELAAATEK
+57 
-70 VEETTEEPDEDLPE
+70 
-84 EEEKLEI
+84 
-91 SDESEESETEEPDED
+91 
-106 LPEEEEKLEIS
+106 
-117 DEAEESETEKPDG
+117 
-130 EAEEAPFVFD
+130 FD
-140 RSKVDFEPDEEFLS
+140 
-154 TYVPSEQED
+154 
-163 AEEETEEETEEE
+163 
-175 EKTFEKW
+175 
-182 KEAVDFEPD
+182 
-191 TGDNDEP
+191 
-198 EEVAEDETEEEIDE
+198 
-212 DEPVE
+212 
-217 EIDEDEPE
+217 
-225 EAELAD
+225 
-231 EPEYEEDDEE
+231 
-241 LADEEEPFEEEQEI
+241 
-255 KIEQSDEGEYSS
+255 
-267 GNLTAAT
+267 
-274 SSAIKVESLDAE
+274 
-286 PIKEAAEE
+286 
-294 DEKTIAEIER
+294 
-304 ITDAANAVEEKT
+304 
-316 EEADEEPCD
+316 
-325 TTEPDEEPE
+325 
-334 EEVLDEPEK
+334 
-343 VAEDEI
+343 
-349 EDEEVDE
+349 
-356 EPVDEETA
+356 
-364 EADEPETTYEV
+364 
-375 EKADEPETAYE
+375 
-386 VEEAGEEEI
+386 
-395 VCEPQSQAQAEEEQ
+395 
-409 AQAEEE
+409 
-415 QAQTEEEQ
+415 
-423 AQTEAEEDEF
+423 
-433 APVKGQ
+433 
-439 ITLDEALSES
+439 
-449 IDLSPG
+449 
-455 REISDFF
+455 
-462 TTPAHEDKPAEQAE
+462 
-476 EITETDQTA
+476 
-485 EQAEEI
+485 
-491 TETDQTAEQAEEVT
+491 
-505 ATDQTAE
+505 
-512 QAEEINA
+512 
-519 TDQTAE
+519 
-525 QAEEVKIDAEREEP
+525 
-539 LTVYEYAEAKPAKE
+539 
-553 PAKECEQRDD
+553 
-563 DEAEKG
+563 
-569 IFDDVVTDN
+569 
-578 GEDEYLTVFDEP
+578 
-590 QANSEEA
+590 
-597 EEAEAETIFEEPQ
+597 
-610 PAETTHEEPQEQ
+610 
-622 GEVSEQA
+622 
-629 AESAETTQAVGEE
+629 
-642 QKTQPSCEEKEEI
+642 
-655 REEIPEET
+655 
-663 EEEKFQKEQQKKQSL
+663 
-678 RRKYMF
+678 
-684 NEEYDQGSS
+684 EEYDQGSS

-826 KREANAK
+826 KRESNAK

-1028 EEPEEAK
+1028 EELEEK
-1035 PSYVRSPYE
+1035 PTSYVRSPYE

-1059 YGEEEEAPRSRYAS
+1059 YGEEEEASRSRYAS

-1100 EDYVER
+1100 EDYAEKDR
-1106 PQYDREQP
+1106 YDRDQP

-1127 AARNAYGE
+1127 AARSAYGE

-1154 YEDYPYGAPQE
+1154 YEDYPYGAPQK
-1165 QQPKEEQK
+1165 QQPEEEQK

>member
-12 IKTRGDG
+12 IKTRGGG

-29 TFFEINEQTGKF
+29 SFFEINEQTGKF
-41 SAEAET
+41 SSEEDLQSVD
-47 EEVKTETPVA
+47 EEVVQSSDEEVVQSADEEVTATPAVDRTFSA
-57 AEKEEELAAATEK
+57 QSAST
-70 VEETTEEPDEDLPE
+70 PDEEKQTEDLAR

-91 SDESEESETEEPDED
+91 SD
-106 LPEEEEKLEIS
+106 
-117 DEAEESETEKPDG
+117 

-163 AEEETEEETEEE
+163 TEEETEEETEEK

-198 EEVAEDETEEEIDE
+198 EEETEEEALGEPE
-212 DEPVE
+212 DEE
-217 EIDEDEPE
+217 TAEEDEPE
-225 EAELAD
+225 EDIEEEVADEKPLNETEDEEIDDEPAEDEESIEEESEEAEETIAEDEPEEEELAD
-231 EPEYEEDDEE
+231 EPEDEED
-241 LADEEEPFEEEQEI
+241 ADEETFEEEQEI
-255 KIEQSDEGEYSS
+255 KIEQLDEGEYSS

-274 SSAIKVESLDAE
+274 SSAVEVESLDVE

-304 ITDAANAVEEKT
+304 IADAANAVEETK
-316 EEADEEPCD
+316 EEAGEAEEVCDYDEP
-325 TTEPDEEPE
+325 EEETE
-334 EEVLDEPEK
+334 EEVLDEPE
-343 VAEDEI
+343 
-349 EDEEVDE
+349 E
-356 EPVDEETA
+356 EPEDEETA
-364 EADEPETTYEV
+364 EEDEPEAAYEV
-375 EKADEPETAYE
+375 EKADE
-386 VEEAGEEEI
+386 EEI
-395 VCEPQSQAQAEEEQ
+395 VEEEQ
-409 AQAEEE
+409 AQAEE
-415 QAQTEEEQ
+415 
-423 AQTEAEEDEF
+423 EEDEF

-439 ITLDEALSES
+439 ITFDEALSES

-455 REISDFF
+455 GEISDFF

-476 EITETDQTA
+476 DVTATEQTV
-485 EQAEEI
+485 
-491 TETDQTAEQAEEVT
+491 EQAEEVT
-505 ATDQTAE
+505 AA
-512 QAEEINA
+512 
-519 TDQTAE
+519 DQTAE
-525 QAEEVKIDAEREEP
+525 QAEEVKIDAEHEEP

-553 PAKECEQRDD
+553 GEPTSD

-569 IFDDVVTDN
+569 VFDDVVTDN

-590 QANSEEA
+590 QANSEDS
-597 EEAEAETIFEEPQ
+597 EENEAETITREESVTKTAKEPQPQEKIKEPQ
-610 PAETTHEEPQEQ
+610 PAETTFEEPQAQ
-622 GEVSEQA
+622 GVIAEQA
-629 AESAETTQAVGEE
+629 EEAAEATKTIGEE
-642 QKTQPSCEEKEEI
+642 QKIQPPCEEKEEI
-655 REEIPEET
+655 REEIHEET
-663 EEEKFQKEQQKKQSL
+663 EEEKFQKEQQKKQSI

-995 IATGFDRSADDSSD
+995 IATGFDRSSDDSSD

-1028 EEPEEAK
+1028 EEPEEK
-1035 PSYVRSPYE
+1035 QPSYVRSPYE

-1100 EDYVER
+1100 EDYAER
-1106 PQYDREQP
+1106 PQYDREQS
-1114 RRAYGDERVVTTG
+1114 RRAYGEERVVTTG
-1127 AARNAYGE
+1127 AARSAYGE

>member
-12 IKTRGDG
+12 IKTRGGG

-29 TFFEINEQTGKF
+29 SFFEINEQTGKF
-41 SAEAET
+41 SSEEDLQSAD
-47 EEVKTETPVA
+47 EEVIQSVDEEVVQSADEEVTATPAVDRTFSA
-57 AEKEEELAAATEK
+57 QSAST
-70 VEETTEEPDEDLPE
+70 PDEEKQTEDLAR

-91 SDESEESETEEPDED
+91 SD
-106 LPEEEEKLEIS
+106 
-117 DEAEESETEKPDG
+117 

-163 AEEETEEETEEE
+163 TEEETEEE

-198 EEVAEDETEEEIDE
+198 EEDIEKEVADEEPVTETEREEIDGEPAEDEESIEEES
-212 DEPVE
+212 E
-217 EIDEDEPE
+217 ETGETIAEDEPE
-225 EAELAD
+225 EDIEGEIAEDDEAEAELAD
-231 EPEYEEDDEE
+231 EEPEPEDEEDEEE

-274 SSAIKVESLDAE
+274 SSAVEVESLDME

-304 ITDAANAVEEKT
+304 IADAANAVEETK
-316 EEADEEPCD
+316 EEAGEAEEVCD
-325 TTEPDEEPE
+325 YDEPE
-334 EEVLDEPEK
+334 EEAEEEALGEPEEEPEDEEDEPE
-343 VAEDEI
+343 A
-349 EDEEVDE
+349 
-356 EPVDEETA
+356 A
-364 EADEPETTYEV
+364 YEV
-375 EKADEPETAYE
+375 EKADE
-386 VEEAGEEEI
+386 EEI
-395 VCEPQSQAQAEEEQ
+395 VEEEQ
-409 AQAEEE
+409 AQAEEP
-415 QAQTEEEQ
+415 QAQTES
-423 AQTEAEEDEF
+423 EEDEF

-439 ITLDEALSES
+439 ITFDEALSES
-449 IDLSPG
+449 IDVSPG
-455 REISDFF
+455 GEISDFF

-476 EITETDQTA
+476 EVTETNQTAEQTEEVTATEQTA
-485 EQAEEI
+485 EQAEDVTA
-491 TETDQTAEQAEEVT
+491 TEQTAEQAEEVELDT
-505 ATDQTAE
+505 
-512 QAEEINA
+512 
-519 TDQTAE
+519 
-525 QAEEVKIDAEREEP
+525 EREEP

-553 PAKECEQRDD
+553 GEQRGD
-563 DEAEKG
+563 DETEKG
-569 IFDDVVTDN
+569 IFDDVVAGN

-590 QANSEEA
+590 QAENEEN
-597 EEAEAETIFEEPQ
+597 EAETITREESVTKTAKEPQPQEKIKEPQ
-610 PAETTHEEPQEQ
+610 PAETTFEEPQAQ
-622 GEVSEQA
+622 GVIAEQA
-629 AESAETTQAVGEE
+629 EEAAEATKTIGEE
-642 QKTQPSCEEKEEI
+642 QKTQPYCEEKEEI
-655 REEIPEET
+655 REEIHEET
-663 EEEKFQKEQQKKQSL
+663 EEEKFQKGQQKKQSI

-1028 EEPEEAK
+1028 EEPEEK
-1035 PSYVRSPYE
+1035 QTSYVRSPYE

-1100 EDYVER
+1100 EDYAER
-1106 PQYDREQP
+1106 PQYDREQS
-1114 RRAYGDERVVTTG
+1114 RRAYGEERVVTTG
-1127 AARNAYGE
+1127 AARSAYGE

-1165 QQPKEEQK
+1165 QQPKEEPK